1 MADFFINAK
10 VRVDTSDVQKQ
21 LSKKKISVDT
31 KDATNQIT
39 GLGAKIK
46 SLGSDFIDTT
56 KKVAKFGV
64 STAVIGLFTASVT
77 NAVSIVKDFDD
88 ALTEFKKVSDLSGDS
103 LNEYTQQL
111 GELGESVAR
120 TRIEMVEAATEFK
133 RSGYSD
139 EDSAQLAQ
147 IASLYQNVAD
157 SQLSAGD
164 SAAYVISQMKAFDI
178 TADDA
183 ISIIDKTNEVSNN
196 FSVSSTDI
204 SSALTKT
211 STALAA
217 YGNTIDNTI
226 GLVVSGTELMP
237 DMAGKVSRGLRTI
250 GANIVGMASKA
261 KEFDITVNGATKT
274 IQLFNSQ
281 TGEMNS
287 TYDVLKQIAS
297 SWDKMTSAEQS
308 SLALQLAGKNQI
320 DVFTSVLGNFNTAIE
335 ANITALSSQGSAT
348 KENEAYMESLQAK
361 VTQLKSAFTEVVL
374 GEGGLNTFLKNLVD
388 AGTGIVKFI
397 GYGNNLVA
405 ILTTIGG
412 ILVTINAKVI
422 ALKIDSVISEIANL
436 ANSIKQDLAN
446 GLATV
451 VKHFA
456 GYVTGVNTAT
466 TANEGFA
473 ISTQGLI
480 SAIGLVTSAIS
491 IGVMAYN
498 KYKQT
503 QEQNAKE
510 ARDNLKSYGESA
522 DKYKELEKYLSDTN
536 LSEKELN
543 TILKNNTDIFGE
555 YTDAIKGTTKERE
568 KYLKILKEQ
577 NAEEAATTYRESVG
591 EVKEATQRVTKGT
604 SLTGY
609 TMKQTQL
616 QSSLT
621 RGIDILPEYHDVIDA
636 KGIDAQIDAL
646 QKYQD
651 KLQEVSDKVGKSDIR
666 YSAYQQAITQT
677 SAEIKKLTEQQ
688 KQDKETLEDANIA
701 YQIGK
706 ENLGA
711 YAQTNEEAS
720 KALDKL
726 NGTQNKNAKSADKAT
741 ESQKTLLKKFGLTA
755 EQAKE
760 FAESLGLTTD
770 EYLKQRNAKSE
781 ATDST
786 NENTDS
792 TTDNAEAVKDLAT
805 QLKELKDVQDT
816 AKDALKEY
824 NKYGGVSYDT
834 LQDLLSLQPEY
845 LQYLINDNGQFEINK
860 TTLGNL
866 NQALANNY
874 TQTLANSAVQD
885 MYNYAMG
892 NTKEMSNLAQSAV
905 GLFGDAAETAGNKST
920 NATGGV
926 ISFATA
932 LATANEAAGGKGVN
946 LDKLT
951 EGQEKIMKAY
961 EGYHNQMQKSFKV
974 TSAQTKAT
982 KSNSSATSKAT
993 KAKKELTEANK
1004 KLAKSIEKVSK
1015 QLEKEKQKLEDNI
1028 DKWKEQA
1035 EDIEDVFSTV
1045 SDKIQDRIDLL
1056 EEEKDTRT
1064 EQIEAE
1070 KEAQNDLLQSQID
1083 AIDAEIEKQEEA
1095 NDAVNDAIELQE
1107 KLEALQKAKA
1117 TKVKTFKDGEWTYG
1131 VDESAVDE
1139 AQQSLDEYNR
1149 EKAQE
1154 NAVSALESQRD
1165 ILQAQQDSLDKEY
1178 EIKLANDEV
1187 IKSLDNQISILE
1199 KQKEQ
1204 VDALADKY
1212 KNIQNNQ
1219 LLIKYLGTTDIFGT
1233 EGLKNN
1239 VIPTLENVSNKYVSL
1254 QEDIE
1259 KTTKKVEK
1267 LEKAIKKLDELENST
1282 KSSTKK
1288 VSKKT
1293 VSKKVKKIT
1302 ASTKHADGVA
1312 RVGNDEIALVGD
1324 NPNTELVVGSRIN
1337 EGVTTMLPKGSGVV
1351 NAKSLNTLAGI
1362 LNNVSAFSSSN
1373 FGAGNGTINNSSQ
1386 ENSTNINISNLNV
1399 QTDNGEEFVNYLQD
1413 FALKMKQKSY

>member
-1 MADFFINAK
+1 
-10 VRVDTSDVQKQ
+10 
-21 LSKKKISVDT
+21 
-31 KDATNQIT
+31 
-39 GLGAKIK
+39 
-46 SLGSDFIDTT
+46 
-56 KKVAKFGV
+56 
-64 STAVIGLFTASVT
+64 
-77 NAVSIVKDFDD
+77 
-88 ALTEFKKVSDLSGDS
+88 
-103 LNEYTQQL
+103 
-111 GELGESVAR
+111 
-120 TRIEMVEAATEFK
+120 
-133 RSGYSD
+133 
-139 EDSAQLAQ
+139 
-147 IASLYQNVAD
+147 
-157 SQLSAGD
+157 
-164 SAAYVISQMKAFDI
+164 
-178 TADDA
+178 
-183 ISIIDKTNEVSNN
+183 
-196 FSVSSTDI
+196 
-204 SSALTKT
+204 
-211 STALAA
+211 
-217 YGNTIDNTI
+217 
-226 GLVVSGTELMP
+226 
-237 DMAGKVSRGLRTI
+237 
-250 GANIVGMASKA
+250 
-261 KEFDITVNGATKT
+261 
-274 IQLFNSQ
+274 
-281 TGEMNS
+281 
-287 TYDVLKQIAS
+287 
-297 SWDKMTSAEQS
+297 
-308 SLALQLAGKNQI
+308 
-320 DVFTSVLGNFNTAIE
+320 
-335 ANITALSSQGSAT
+335 
-348 KENEAYMESLQAK
+348 MESLQAK

-412 ILVTINAKVI
+412 ILVAINAKVI
-422 ALKIDSVISEIANL
+422 ALKIDSIISGIANL
-436 ANSIKQDLAN
+436 ATSIKQ
-446 GLATV
+446 GLTDSFVTV
-451 VKHFA
+451 VKHIVRFS
-456 GYVTGVNTAT
+456 TGVNTAT
-466 TANEGFA
+466 TANEAFT
-473 ISTQGLI
+473 ISTQGLV

-510 ARDNLKSYGESA
+510 ARDNLKSYSESTN
-522 DKYKELEKYLSDTN
+522 KYKELEKYLSDTN

-555 YTDAIKGTTKERE
+555 HTDAIKGTTKERE

-577 NAEEAATTYRESVG
+577 NADEAASTYRESVG
-591 EVKEATQRVTKGT
+591 EVKEATKRATEGT
-604 SLTGY
+604 SLTGF
-609 TMKQTQL
+609 TAKQT
-616 QSSLT
+616 SLMKGRT
-621 RGIDILPEYHDVIDA
+621 GIDTLPEYYDVTKA
-636 KGIDAQIDAL
+636 KGINAQIEALEKYQDAL
-646 QKYQD
+646 QKA
-651 KLQEVSDKVGKSDIR
+651 SDEIGEGDLR
-666 YSAYQQAITQT
+666 YSAYQTAIAQT
-677 SAEIKKLTEQQ
+677 SAEIKKLSDQQ
-688 KQDKETLEDANIA
+688 EQDKETLENANIA

-711 YAQTNEEAS
+711 YAQTNEEAN

-770 EYLKQRNAKSE
+770 EYLKQRNAQSE
-781 ATDST
+781 STDST
-786 NENTDS
+786 DENADS
-792 TTDNAEAVKDLAT
+792 TANNAEAVKDLAT

-892 NTKEMSNLAQSAV
+892 NTNDMSNLAQSAV
-905 GLFGDAAETAGNKST
+905 GLFGDTAETTGNKAT

-926 ISFATA
+926 LSFATA

-961 EGYHNQMQKSFKV
+961 QGYHNQMQKSFKV
-974 TSAQTKAT
+974 TAAQTKAT

-993 KAKKELTEANK
+993 KAKKALTEANK

-1035 EDIEDVFSTV
+1035 EDIEDVFSVV

-1056 EEEKDTRT
+1056 EEEKDART

-1139 AQQSLDEYNR
+1139 AQQALDEYNR

-1178 EIKLANDEV
+1178 EIKLANDG
-1187 IKSLDNQISILE
+1187 ILNSLNNQISILE

-1204 VDALADKY
+1204 VDTLANKY
-1212 KNIQNNQ
+1212 KDIQNNQ
-1219 LLIKYLGTTDIFGT
+1219 LLIQYLGTTDIFGT

-1239 VIPTLENVSNKYVSL
+1239 VIPTLSNVENKYISI
-1254 QEDIE
+1254 QKKIE
-1259 KTTKKVEK
+1259 SATKQVEK
-1267 LEKAIKKLDELENST
+1267 LEAAIKKLDELENKT
-1282 KSSTKK
+1282 KSSSKK
-1288 VSKKT
+1288 VSKTSVNKKVEKIVAST
-1293 VSKKVKKIT
+1293 KSKSTSKKKKKK
-1302 ASTKHADGVA
+1302 KHADGVA
-1312 RVGNDEIALVGD
+1312 RVENDEIALVGD
-1324 NPNTELVVGSRIN
+1324 SPDTELVVGSKIN
-1337 EGVTTMLPKGSGVV
+1337 EGITTMLPKGSGVV

-1362 LNNVSAFSSSN
+1362 LNNVGAFSSSN

>member
-1 MADFFINAK
+1 MSNTEQVA
-10 VRVDTSDVQKQ
+10 
-21 LSKKKISVDT
+21 
-31 KDATNQIT
+31 
-39 GLGAKIK
+39 LG
-46 SLGSDFIDTT
+46 
-56 KKVAKFGV
+56 
-64 STAVIGLFTASVT
+64 
-77 NAVSIVKDFDD
+77 N
-88 ALTEFKKVSDLSGDS
+88 
-103 LNEYTQQL
+103 
-111 GELGESVAR
+111 
-120 TRIEMVEAATEFK
+120 
-133 RSGYSD
+133 
-139 EDSAQLAQ
+139 
-147 IASLYQNVAD
+147 
-157 SQLSAGD
+157 
-164 SAAYVISQMKAFDI
+164 
-178 TADDA
+178 
-183 ISIIDKTNEVSNN
+183 
-196 FSVSSTDI
+196 
-204 SSALTKT
+204 
-211 STALAA
+211 ALASNHQ
-217 YGNTIDNTI
+217 Y
-226 GLVVSGTELMP
+226 
-237 DMAGKVSRGLRTI
+237 KVFAAVMS
-250 GANIVGMASKA
+250 
-261 KEFDITVNGATKT
+261 
-274 IQLFNSQ
+274 
-281 TGEMNS
+281 
-287 TYDVLKQIAS
+287 
-297 SWDKMTSAEQS
+297 
-308 SLALQLAGKNQI
+308 
-320 DVFTSVLGNFNTAIE
+320 NFNTAIE

-422 ALKIDSVISEIANL
+422 ALKIDSVISGIANL

-510 ARDNLKSYGESA
+510 ARDNLKSYSESA

-568 KYLKILKEQ
+568 KYLEILKEQ

-591 EVKEATQRVTKGT
+591 EVKEATQRATKGA

-711 YAQTNEEAS
+711 YAQTNEEAN
-720 KALDKL
+720 KALNKL

-755 EQAKE
+755 KQAKE

-770 EYLKQRNAKSE
+770 EYLKQRNAQSE
-781 ATDST
+781 STDST
-786 NENTDS
+786 DENTDS

-805 QLKELKDVQDT
+805 QLKELKDIQDT

-866 NQALANNY
+866 NQALANTY

-892 NTKEMSNLAQSAV
+892 NNEKLSNLAKSATED
-905 GLFGDAAETAGNKST
+905 FGNAAETTGNKAT

-932 LATANEAAGGKGVN
+932 VATANEAAGGKGVN

-961 EGYHNQMQKSFKV
+961 EGYHKQMQKSFKV

-993 KAKKELTEANK
+993 KAKQALTEANK

-1028 DKWKEQA
+1028 DKWKEQS
-1035 EDIEDVFSTV
+1035 EDIEDVFSAV

-1056 EEEKDTRT
+1056 EEEKDART

-1070 KEAQNDLLQSQID
+1070 KKAQNDLLQSQID

-1139 AQQSLDEYNR
+1139 AQQALDEYNR

-1239 VIPTLENVSNKYVSL
+1239 VIPTLESVSNKYVSL
-1254 QEDIE
+1254 QKDIE

-1267 LEKAIKKLDELENST
+1267 LEKAIKKLDELESST

-1293 VSKKVKKIT
+1293 VGKKVKKIT

-1324 NPNTELVVGSRIN
+1324 SPNTELVVGSRIN

>member
-1 MADFFINAK
+1 
-10 VRVDTSDVQKQ
+10 
-21 LSKKKISVDT
+21 
-31 KDATNQIT
+31 
-39 GLGAKIK
+39 
-46 SLGSDFIDTT
+46 
-56 KKVAKFGV
+56 
-64 STAVIGLFTASVT
+64 
-77 NAVSIVKDFDD
+77 
-88 ALTEFKKVSDLSGDS
+88 
-103 LNEYTQQL
+103 
-111 GELGESVAR
+111 
-120 TRIEMVEAATEFK
+120 MVEAATEFK

-139 EDSAQLAQ
+139 EDSAQLAK

-157 SQLSAGD
+157 EQLSAGD

-211 STALAA
+211 SSALSA

-226 GLVVSGTELMP
+226 GLVS
-237 DMAGKVSRGLRTI
+237 AGSEIMTNQASKVGRGLRTI

-287 TYDVLKQIAS
+287 TYDVLKQVAS
-297 SWDKMTSAEQS
+297 SWDEMSSAEQS

-320 DVFTSVLGNFNTAIE
+320 DVFTSVLGNFNTAVE

-361 VTQLKSAFTEVVL
+361 ITNLKSAFTEVVL

-388 AGTGIVKFI
+388 AGTSIVKFI

-422 ALKIDSVISEIANL
+422 ALKIDSIISGIANL
-436 ANSIKQDLAN
+436 GTTLKQ
-446 GLATV
+446 GLENALGAIIV
-451 VKHFA
+451 SL
-456 GYVTGVNTAT
+456 GQYETGVNTAA
-466 TANEGFA
+466 TANEVFA
-473 ISTQGLI
+473 ISTQGLV

-503 QEQNAKE
+503 QEQNAQE
-510 ARDNLKSYGESA
+510 ARDNLKSYSETA

-543 TILKNNTDIFGE
+543 TILQNNTDIFGE
-555 YTDAIKGTTKERE
+555 YTEAIKGTTEERE

-577 NAEEAATTYRESVG
+577 NAEEAASTYRESVG
-591 EVKEATQRVTKGT
+591 EVKEATQRAAEGVSLKG
-604 SLTGY
+604 Y
-609 TMKQTQL
+609 ERKQIALSKDFT
-616 QSSLT
+616 
-621 RGIDILPEYHDVIDA
+621 GIDVLPEYYDIAKA
-636 KGIDAQIDAL
+636 KGLNAQIEAL
-646 QKYQD
+646 EKYQD
-651 KLQEVSDKVGKSDIR
+651 KLQEVADKIGESDPK
-666 YSAYQQAITQT
+666 YHAYQTAINQT
-677 SAEIKKLTEQQ
+677 SEKLKELTKQQ
-688 KQDKETLEDANIA
+688 EQDKETLENANAI
-701 YQIGK
+701 YEIGK

-711 YAQTNEEAS
+711 YAQTNEDAN
-720 KALDKL
+720 KALNKL
-726 NGTQNKNAKSADKAT
+726 NGTQNKNAKSADKAK
-741 ESQKTLLKKFGLTA
+741 ESQETLLKKFGLTA
-755 EQAKE
+755 EQAKAY
-760 FAESLGLTTD
+760 AESLGLTVD
-770 EYLKQRNAKSE
+770 KYLELRNTQSE
-781 ATDST
+781 STDST
-786 NENTDS
+786 DENTDS
-792 TTDNAEAVKDLAT
+792 TTNNAEAVKDLAT
-805 QLKELKDVQDT
+805 QLKELKDVQET

-834 LQDLLSLQPEY
+834 LQDLLSLEPEY
-845 LQYLINDNGQFEINK
+845 LQYLVDDEGQFKINK
-860 TTLGNL
+860 ETLGNL

-874 TQTLANSAVQD
+874 SQTLANSAVQD
-885 MYNYAMG
+885 IYNYAMG
-892 NTKEMSNLAQSAV
+892 NTEEMSNLAKSAV
-905 GLFGDAAETAGNKST
+905 GLFGNAAETAGNQSA

-926 ISFATA
+926 MSFATA
-932 LATANEAAGGKGVN
+932 LATANEAAGSKSVD

-951 EGQEKIMKAY
+951 EGQKKIVERYKGLND
-961 EGYHNQMQKSFKV
+961 EVQKSVKV
-974 TSAQTKAT
+974 TEKQAVAT
-982 KSNSSATSKAT
+982 NSNSSSTSKAT
-993 KAKKELTEANK
+993 KAKKALTEANK

-1035 EDIEDVFSTV
+1035 EDIEDVFSIV

-1056 EEEKDTRT
+1056 EDEKDART

-1131 VDESAVDE
+1131 IDESAVDE
-1139 AQQSLDEYNR
+1139 AQQALDEYNR
-1149 EKAQE
+1149 QKAQE

-1187 IKSLDNQISILE
+1187 IKSLESQISILE

-1212 KNIQNNQ
+1212 KDIQNNQ

-1239 VIPTLENVSNKYVSL
+1239 VIPTLESVSNKYVSL
-1254 QEDIE
+1254 QKDIE
-1259 KTTKKVEK
+1259 KATKKVEK
-1267 LEKAIKKLDELENST
+1267 LEKAIKKLDELESST

-1293 VSKKVKKIT
+1293 VSTKVKKIT

-1312 RVGNDEIALVGD
+1312 RVQDNEIALVGD
-1324 NPNTELVVGSRIN
+1324 SPDTELVVGSRIN
-1337 EGVTTMLPKGSGVV
+1337 EGITTMLPKGSGVV

-1362 LNNVSAFSSSN
+1362 LNNVGAFGYSN

>member
-1 MADFFINAK
+1 M
-10 VRVDTSDVQKQ
+10 
-21 LSKKKISVDT
+21 
-31 KDATNQIT
+31 
-39 GLGAKIK
+39 
-46 SLGSDFIDTT
+46 
-56 KKVAKFGV
+56 
-64 STAVIGLFTASVT
+64 
-77 NAVSIVKDFDD
+77 
-88 ALTEFKKVSDLSGDS
+88 
-103 LNEYTQQL
+103 
-111 GELGESVAR
+111 
-120 TRIEMVEAATEFK
+120 
-133 RSGYSD
+133 
-139 EDSAQLAQ
+139 
-147 IASLYQNVAD
+147 LYQNIAD
-157 SQLSAGD
+157 EQLSA
-164 SAAYVISQMKAFDI
+164 SEASTVLISQMKAFDI
-178 TADDA
+178 QAENSEHIIDA
-183 ISIIDKTNEVSNN
+183 INETSNQ
-196 FSVSSTDI
+196 FAVSSGDIGKGLTAAGAALSTYGNSFEQTIALVTAGTEIFQGKSQQVARGLNTI
-204 SSALTKT
+204 SSRIAKNEK
-211 STALAA
+211 ALAE
-217 YGNTIDNTI
+217 YGVAVKDENGN
-226 GLVVSGTELMP
+226 
-237 DMAGKVSRGLRTI
+237 LR
-250 GANIVGMASKA
+250 
-261 KEFDITVNGATKT
+261 
-274 IQLFNSQ
+274 
-281 TGEMNS
+281 S
-287 TYDVLKQIAS
+287 TYDILADLAPKWETMS
-297 SWDKMTSAEQS
+297 NTEQV
-308 SLALQLAGKNQI
+308 ALGNTLSGVNMYKIFAA
-320 DVFTSVLGNFNTAIE
+320 VMSNFNTAIE

-397 GYGNNLVA
+397 GYGNNLVS

-412 ILVTINAKVI
+412 VLVAINAKVI
-422 ALKIDSVISEIANL
+422 ALKIDSIITWVSTL
-436 ANSIKQDLAN
+436 TTSIKQGLGNALEVIKNPLSYILERLAEPLIAKT
-446 GLATV
+446 GE
-451 VKHFA
+451 
-456 GYVTGVNTAT
+456 YVTGVEVAT
-466 TANEGFA
+466 TAHKSFA
-473 ISTQGLI
+473 ISTQGVI

-510 ARDNLKSYGESA
+510 ARDNLKSYSESA
-522 DKYKELEKYLSDTN
+522 NKYKELEKYLSDPN

-555 YTDAIKGTTKERE
+555 YTEAIKGTTEERE

-577 NAEEAATTYRESVG
+577 NAEEAASTYRESVG
-591 EVKEATQRVTKGT
+591 EVKSATQRAIEGT
-604 SLTGY
+604 SLTGF
-609 TMKQTQL
+609 TAKQT
-616 QSSLT
+616 SLMKGRT
-621 RGIDILPEYHDVIDA
+621 GIDTLPEYYDVTKA
-636 KGIDAQIDAL
+636 KGINAQIEALEKYQDAL
-646 QKYQD
+646 QKA
-651 KLQEVSDKVGKSDIR
+651 SDEIGEGDLR
-666 YSAYQQAITQT
+666 YSTYQQAIAQT
-677 SAEIKKLTEQQ
+677 SAEIKKLSDQQ
-688 KQDKETLEDANIA
+688 EQDKETLEDANIA

-711 YAQTNEEAS
+711 YAQTNEKAN

-755 EQAKE
+755 KQAKE

-770 EYLKQRNAKSE
+770 EYLKQRNAQSE
-781 ATDST
+781 STDST
-786 NENTDS
+786 DENADS
-792 TTDNAEAVKDLAT
+792 TTNNAEAVKDLAT

-816 AKDALKEY
+816 AKEALKEY

-892 NTKEMSNLAQSAV
+892 NTNDMSNLAQSAV
-905 GLFGDAAETAGNKST
+905 GLFGDTAETTGNKAT

-926 ISFATA
+926 LSFATA

-961 EGYHNQMQKSFKV
+961 QGYHNQMQKSFKV
-974 TSAQTKAT
+974 TAAQTKAT

-993 KAKKELTEANK
+993 KAKKALTEANK

-1035 EDIEDVFSTV
+1035 EDIEDVFSVV

-1056 EEEKDTRT
+1056 EEEKDART

-1139 AQQSLDEYNR
+1139 AQQALDEYNR

-1178 EIKLANDEV
+1178 EIKLANDG
-1187 IKSLDNQISILE
+1187 ILNSLNSQISILE

-1204 VDALADKY
+1204 VDTLANKY
-1212 KNIQNNQ
+1212 KDIQNNQ
-1219 LLIKYLGTTDIFGT
+1219 LLMQYLGTTDIFGT

-1239 VIPTLENVSNKYVSL
+1239 VIPTLSNVENKYISI
-1254 QEDIE
+1254 QKKIE
-1259 KTTKKVEK
+1259 SATKQVEK
-1267 LEKAIKKLDELENST
+1267 LEAATKKLDELENKT
-1282 KSSTKK
+1282 KSSSKK
-1288 VSKKT
+1288 VSKTSVNKKVEKIVAST
-1293 VSKKVKKIT
+1293 KPKSTSKKKKKK
-1302 ASTKHADGVA
+1302 KHADGVA
-1312 RVGNDEIALVGD
+1312 RVENDEIALVGD
-1324 NPNTELVVGSRIN
+1324 SPDTELVVGSKIN
-1337 EGVTTMLPKGSGVV
+1337 EGITTMLPKGSGVV

-1362 LNNVSAFSSSN
+1362 LNNVGAFSSSN

>member
-1 MADFFINAK
+1 
-10 VRVDTSDVQKQ
+10 
-21 LSKKKISVDT
+21 
-31 KDATNQIT
+31 
-39 GLGAKIK
+39 
-46 SLGSDFIDTT
+46 
-56 KKVAKFGV
+56 
-64 STAVIGLFTASVT
+64 
-77 NAVSIVKDFDD
+77 
-88 ALTEFKKVSDLSGDS
+88 
-103 LNEYTQQL
+103 
-111 GELGESVAR
+111 
-120 TRIEMVEAATEFK
+120 
-133 RSGYSD
+133 
-139 EDSAQLAQ
+139 
-147 IASLYQNVAD
+147 
-157 SQLSAGD
+157 
-164 SAAYVISQMKAFDI
+164 
-178 TADDA
+178 
-183 ISIIDKTNEVSNN
+183 
-196 FSVSSTDI
+196 
-204 SSALTKT
+204 
-211 STALAA
+211 
-217 YGNTIDNTI
+217 
-226 GLVVSGTELMP
+226 
-237 DMAGKVSRGLRTI
+237 
-250 GANIVGMASKA
+250 
-261 KEFDITVNGATKT
+261 
-274 IQLFNSQ
+274 
-281 TGEMNS
+281 
-287 TYDVLKQIAS
+287 
-297 SWDKMTSAEQS
+297 
-308 SLALQLAGKNQI
+308 
-320 DVFTSVLGNFNTAIE
+320 
-335 ANITALSSQGSAT
+335 
-348 KENEAYMESLQAK
+348 MESLQAK

-397 GYGNNLVA
+397 GYGNNLVS

-412 ILVTINAKVI
+412 VLVAINAKVI
-422 ALKIDSVISEIANL
+422 ALKIDSVISGIANL
-436 ANSIKQDLAN
+436 ANSIKQGLAN

-466 TANEGFA
+466 TANEAFA
-473 ISTQGLI
+473 ISTQGLV

-503 QEQNAKE
+503 QEQNAQE
-510 ARDNLKSYGESA
+510 ARDNLKSYSESA

-543 TILKNNTDIFGE
+543 TILQNNTDIFGE
-555 YTDAIKGTTKERE
+555 YTEAIKGTTEERE

-577 NAEEAATTYRESVG
+577 NAEEAASTYRKSVG
-591 EVKEATQRVTKGT
+591 EVKSATKRATEGT

-609 TMKQTQL
+609 LTSQRL
-616 QSSLT
+616 QQSQGQIS
-621 RGIDILPEYHDVIDA
+621 IMSEFDDVKSA
-636 KGIDAQIDAL
+636 KGITAQIEAL

-651 KLQEVSDKVGKSDIR
+651 KLQEVSDELRKQGDNR
-666 YSAYQQAITQT
+666 YKNYDSAIVQT
-677 SAEIKKLTEQQ
+677 SEEIKKLTEQQ

-711 YAQTNEEAS
+711 YAQTNEEAN

-726 NGTQNKNAKSADKAT
+726 NGTQNKNVKSADKAT

-770 EYLKQRNAKSE
+770 EYLKQRNAQSE
-781 ATDST
+781 STDST
-786 NENTDS
+786 DENTDS
-792 TTDNAEAVKDLAT
+792 TTNNAEAVKDLAT
-805 QLKELKDVQDT
+805 QLKELKDIQDT

-892 NTKEMSNLAQSAV
+892 NTKEMSNLAKSAV
-905 GLFGDAAETAGNKST
+905 GLFGDTAETTGNKTT

-926 ISFATA
+926 LSFATA
-932 LATANEAAGGKGVN
+932 LATANEAAGGKSVN

-961 EGYHNQMQKSFKV
+961 QGYHNQMQKSFKV
-974 TSAQTKAT
+974 TVAQTKET
-982 KSNSSATSKAT
+982 ESNSSATSKAT
-993 KAKKELTEANK
+993 KAKKALTEANK

-1035 EDIEDVFSTV
+1035 EDIEDVFSVV

-1056 EEEKDTRT
+1056 NEEKDART

-1139 AQQSLDEYNR
+1139 AQQALDEYNR

-1178 EIKLANDEV
+1178 EIKLANDG
-1187 IKSLDNQISILE
+1187 ILNSLNSQISILE

-1204 VDALADKY
+1204 VDTLANKY
-1212 KNIQNNQ
+1212 KDIQNNQ
-1219 LLIKYLGTTDIFGT
+1219 LLIQYLGTTDIFGT

-1239 VIPTLENVSNKYVSL
+1239 VIPTLSNVENKYISI
-1254 QEDIE
+1254 QKKIE
-1259 KTTKKVEK
+1259 SATKQVEK
-1267 LEKAIKKLDELENST
+1267 LEAATKKLDELENKT
-1282 KSSTKK
+1282 KSSSEK
-1288 VSKKT
+1288 VSKTSVNKKVEKIVAST
-1293 VSKKVKKIT
+1293 KPKSTSKKKKKK
-1302 ASTKHADGVA
+1302 KHADGVA
-1312 RVGNDEIALVGD
+1312 RVENDEIALVGD
-1324 NPNTELVVGSRIN
+1324 SPDTELVVGSKIN
-1337 EGVTTMLPKGSGVV
+1337 EGITTMLPKGSGVV

-1362 LNNVSAFSSSN
+1362 LNNVGAFSSSN

>member
-1 MADFFINAK
+1 
-10 VRVDTSDVQKQ
+10 
-21 LSKKKISVDT
+21 
-31 KDATNQIT
+31 
-39 GLGAKIK
+39 
-46 SLGSDFIDTT
+46 
-56 KKVAKFGV
+56 
-64 STAVIGLFTASVT
+64 
-77 NAVSIVKDFDD
+77 
-88 ALTEFKKVSDLSGDS
+88 
-103 LNEYTQQL
+103 
-111 GELGESVAR
+111 
-120 TRIEMVEAATEFK
+120 MVEAATEFK

-250 GANIVGMASKA
+250 GANIVGMASKV

-297 SWDKMTSAEQS
+297 SWNEMTSAEQS

-374 GEGGLNTFLKNLVD
+374 GEGGLNTFLKNLID

-422 ALKIDSVISEIANL
+422 ALKIDSIISGIANL
-436 ANSIKQDLAN
+436 TTSIKQGLAN

-466 TANEGFA
+466 TANEAFA
-473 ISTQGLI
+473 ISTQGLV
-480 SAIGLVTSAIS
+480 SVIGLVTSAIS

-510 ARDNLKSYGESA
+510 ARDNLKSYSESA

-555 YTDAIKGTTKERE
+555 YTEAIKGTTKERE
-568 KYLKILKEQ
+568 KYLEILKEQ
-577 NAEEAATTYRESVG
+577 NAEEAASTYRESVG
-591 EVKEATQRVTKGT
+591 EVKEATQRVAKGV
-604 SLTGY
+604 SLKGY
-609 TMKQTQL
+609 E
-616 QSSLT
+616 T
-621 RGIDILPEYHDVIDA
+621 RQIGLSKDFVGIDVLPEYYDITKE
-636 KGIDAQIDAL
+636 KGLNAQIEALEKYQDAL
-646 QKYQD
+646 QKVAD
-651 KLQEVSDKVGKSDIR
+651 KIGKSDPR
-666 YSAYQQAITQT
+666 YQSYQTAINET
-677 SAEIKKLTEQQ
+677 SKKLKELTEQQ

-711 YAQTNEEAS
+711 YAQTNEEAN

-741 ESQKTLLKKFGLTA
+741 ESQKTLLRKFGLTA

-770 EYLKQRNAKSE
+770 EYLKQRNAQSE

-824 NKYGGVSYDT
+824 NEYGGVSYDT

-845 LQYLINDNGQFEINK
+845 LQYLVNDNGQFEINK

-961 EGYHNQMQKSFKV
+961 EGYNNQMQKSFKV
-974 TSAQTKAT
+974 TSAQTEAT
-982 KSNSSATSKAT
+982 ESNSSATSKAT
-993 KAKKELTEANK
+993 KAKKALTEANK

-1083 AIDAEIEKQEEA
+1083 AIDAEIKKQEEA

-1117 TKVKTFKDGEWTYG
+1117 TKVKTFKDGELTYG
-1131 VDESAVDE
+1131 VDERVVDE
-1139 AQQSLDEYNR
+1139 AQQALDEYNR
-1149 EKAQE
+1149 KKAQE

-1239 VIPTLENVSNKYVSL
+1239 VIPTLESVSNKYVSL
-1254 QEDIE
+1254 QKDIE

-1267 LEKAIKKLDELENST
+1267 LEKAIKKLDELETST

-1337 EGVTTMLPKGSGVV
+1337 EGITTMLPKGSGVV

-1362 LNNVSAFSSSN
+1362 LNNVNAFSSSN

>member
-1 MADFFINAK
+1 MSNTEQVA
-10 VRVDTSDVQKQ
+10 
-21 LSKKKISVDT
+21 
-31 KDATNQIT
+31 
-39 GLGAKIK
+39 LG
-46 SLGSDFIDTT
+46 
-56 KKVAKFGV
+56 
-64 STAVIGLFTASVT
+64 
-77 NAVSIVKDFDD
+77 N
-88 ALTEFKKVSDLSGDS
+88 
-103 LNEYTQQL
+103 
-111 GELGESVAR
+111 
-120 TRIEMVEAATEFK
+120 
-133 RSGYSD
+133 
-139 EDSAQLAQ
+139 
-147 IASLYQNVAD
+147 
-157 SQLSAGD
+157 
-164 SAAYVISQMKAFDI
+164 
-178 TADDA
+178 
-183 ISIIDKTNEVSNN
+183 
-196 FSVSSTDI
+196 
-204 SSALTKT
+204 
-211 STALAA
+211 ALASNHQ
-217 YGNTIDNTI
+217 Y
-226 GLVVSGTELMP
+226 
-237 DMAGKVSRGLRTI
+237 KVFAAVMS
-250 GANIVGMASKA
+250 
-261 KEFDITVNGATKT
+261 
-274 IQLFNSQ
+274 
-281 TGEMNS
+281 
-287 TYDVLKQIAS
+287 
-297 SWDKMTSAEQS
+297 
-308 SLALQLAGKNQI
+308 
-320 DVFTSVLGNFNTAIE
+320 NFNTAIE

-422 ALKIDSVISEIANL
+422 ALKIDSVISGIANL

-510 ARDNLKSYGESA
+510 ARDNLKSYSESA

-555 YTDAIKGTTKERE
+555 YTEAIKGTTEERE
-568 KYLKILKEQ
+568 KYLEILKEQ
-577 NAEEAATTYRESVG
+577 NAEEAASTYRESVG
-591 EVKEATQRVTKGT
+591 EVKSATKRATEGT

-609 TMKQTQL
+609 LTSQRL
-616 QSSLT
+616 QQSQGQIS
-621 RGIDILPEYHDVIDA
+621 IMSEFDDVKSA
-636 KGIDAQIDAL
+636 KGITAQIEAL

-651 KLQEVSDKVGKSDIR
+651 KLQEVSDELRKQGDNR
-666 YSAYQQAITQT
+666 YKNYDSAIAQT
-677 SAEIKKLTEQQ
+677 SEEIKKLTEQQ

-711 YAQTNEEAS
+711 YAQTNEEAN

-755 EQAKE
+755 KQAKE

-770 EYLKQRNAKSE
+770 EYLKQRNAQSE
-781 ATDST
+781 STDST
-786 NENTDS
+786 DENADS
-792 TTDNAEAVKDLAT
+792 TTNNAEAVKDLAT
-805 QLKELKDVQDT
+805 QLKELKDIQDT

-824 NKYGGVSYDT
+824 NEYGGVSYDT

-845 LQYLINDNGQFEINK
+845 LQYLVNDNGQFEINK

-874 TQTLANSAVQD
+874 SQTLANSAVQD
-885 MYNYAMG
+885 IYNYAMG
-892 NTKEMSNLAQSAV
+892 NTEEMSNLAKSAV
-905 GLFGDAAETAGNKST
+905 GLFGDATETAGNKST
-920 NATGGV
+920 NATDGV

-932 LATANEAAGGKGVN
+932 VATANEAAGGKGVN

-951 EGQEKIMKAY
+951 EGQEKILERYKGLND
-961 EGYHNQMQKSFKV
+961 EVQKSVKV
-974 TSAQTKAT
+974 T

-993 KAKKELTEANK
+993 KAKKALTEANK

-1035 EDIEDVFSTV
+1035 EDIEDVFSAV

-1139 AQQSLDEYNR
+1139 AQQALDEYNR

-1239 VIPTLENVSNKYVSL
+1239 VIPILENVSNKYVSL
-1254 QEDIE
+1254 QKDIE

-1267 LEKAIKKLDELENST
+1267 LEKAIKKLDELESST

-1324 NPNTELVVGSRIN
+1324 SPNTELVVGSRIN
-1337 EGVTTMLPKGSGVV
+1337 EGITTMLPKGSGVV

-1373 FGAGNGTINNSSQ
+1373 FGAGSGTINNSSQ

>member
-1 MADFFINAK
+1 M
-10 VRVDTSDVQKQ
+10 
-21 LSKKKISVDT
+21 
-31 KDATNQIT
+31 
-39 GLGAKIK
+39 
-46 SLGSDFIDTT
+46 
-56 KKVAKFGV
+56 
-64 STAVIGLFTASVT
+64 
-77 NAVSIVKDFDD
+77 
-88 ALTEFKKVSDLSGDS
+88 
-103 LNEYTQQL
+103 
-111 GELGESVAR
+111 
-120 TRIEMVEAATEFK
+120 
-133 RSGYSD
+133 
-139 EDSAQLAQ
+139 
-147 IASLYQNVAD
+147 LYQNIAD
-157 SQLSAGD
+157 EQLSA
-164 SAAYVISQMKAFDI
+164 SEASTVLISQMKAFDI
-178 TADDA
+178 QAENSEHIIDA
-183 ISIIDKTNEVSNN
+183 INETSNQ
-196 FSVSSTDI
+196 FAVSSGDIGKGLTAAGAALSTYGNSFEQTIALVTAGTEIFQGKSQQVARGLNTI
-204 SSALTKT
+204 SSRIAKNEK
-211 STALAA
+211 ALAE
-217 YGNTIDNTI
+217 YGVAVKDENGN
-226 GLVVSGTELMP
+226 
-237 DMAGKVSRGLRTI
+237 LR
-250 GANIVGMASKA
+250 
-261 KEFDITVNGATKT
+261 
-274 IQLFNSQ
+274 
-281 TGEMNS
+281 S
-287 TYDVLKQIAS
+287 TYDILADLAPKWETMS
-297 SWDKMTSAEQS
+297 NTEQV
-308 SLALQLAGKNQI
+308 ALGNTLSGVNMYKIFAA
-320 DVFTSVLGNFNTAIE
+320 VMSNFNTAIE

-374 GEGGLNTFLKNLVD
+374 GEGGLNTFLKNFVD

-397 GYGNNLVA
+397 GYGNNLVST
-405 ILTTIGG
+405 LTTIGG
-412 ILVTINAKVI
+412 VLVAINAKVI
-422 ALKIDSVISEIANL
+422 ALKIDSIITWVSTL
-436 ANSIKQDLAN
+436 TTSIKQGLGNALEVIKNPLSYILERLAEPLIAKT
-446 GLATV
+446 GE
-451 VKHFA
+451 
-456 GYVTGVNTAT
+456 YVTGVEVAT
-466 TANEGFA
+466 TAHKSFA
-473 ISTQGLI
+473 ISTQGVI

-510 ARDNLKSYGESA
+510 ARDNLKSYSESTN
-522 DKYKELEKYLSDTN
+522 KYKELEKYLSDTN

-555 YTDAIKGTTKERE
+555 YTDAIKGTTEERE
-568 KYLKILKEQ
+568 KYLEILKEQ
-577 NAEEAATTYRESVG
+577 NAEEAASTYRESVG
-591 EVKEATQRVTKGT
+591 EVKEATKRATEGT
-604 SLTGY
+604 SLTGF
-609 TMKQTQL
+609 TAKQT
-616 QSSLT
+616 SLMT
-621 RGIDILPEYHDVIDA
+621 GRTGIDTLPEYYDVTKA
-636 KGIDAQIDAL
+636 KGINAQIDAL

-651 KLQEVSDKVGKSDIR
+651 KLQEVSDKIGKGDLR
-666 YSAYQQAITQT
+666 YSAYQQAIAQT
-677 SAEIKKLTEQQ
+677 SAEIKKLSDQQ
-688 KQDKETLEDANIA
+688 EQDKETLEDANIA

-711 YAQTNEEAS
+711 YAQTNEEAN

-770 EYLKQRNAKSE
+770 EYLKQRNAQSE
-781 ATDST
+781 STDST
-786 NENTDS
+786 DENTDS
-792 TTDNAEAVKDLAT
+792 TTNNAEAVKDLAT

-845 LQYLINDNGQFEINK
+845 LQYLINDSGQFEINK

-892 NTKEMSNLAQSAV
+892 NNEKLSNLAKSATED
-905 GLFGDAAETAGNKST
+905 FGNAAETTGNKAT

-961 EGYHNQMQKSFKV
+961 EGYHKQMQKSFKV

-993 KAKKELTEANK
+993 KAKKALTEANK

-1131 VDESAVDE
+1131 VDERAVDE
-1139 AQQSLDEYNR
+1139 AQQALDEYNR

-1178 EIKLANDEV
+1178 EIKLANDG
-1187 IKSLDNQISILE
+1187 ILNSLNSQISILE

-1204 VDALADKY
+1204 VDTLANKY
-1212 KNIQNNQ
+1212 KDIQNNQ
-1219 LLIKYLGTTDIFGT
+1219 LLIQYLGTTDIFGT

-1239 VIPTLENVSNKYVSL
+1239 VIPTLSNVENKYISI
-1254 QEDIE
+1254 QKKIE
-1259 KTTKKVEK
+1259 SATKQVEK
-1267 LEKAIKKLDELENST
+1267 LEAAIKKLDELENKT
-1282 KSSTKK
+1282 KSSSKK
-1288 VSKKT
+1288 VSKTSVNKKVEKIVAST
-1293 VSKKVKKIT
+1293 KSKSTSKKKKKK
-1302 ASTKHADGVA
+1302 KHADGVA
-1312 RVGNDEIALVGD
+1312 RVENDEIALVGD
-1324 NPNTELVVGSRIN
+1324 SPDTELVVGSKIN
-1337 EGVTTMLPKGSGVV
+1337 EGITTMLPKGSGVV

-1362 LNNVSAFSSSN
+1362 LNNVGAFSSSN

>member
-1 MADFFINAK
+1 MSNTEQVA
-10 VRVDTSDVQKQ
+10 
-21 LSKKKISVDT
+21 
-31 KDATNQIT
+31 
-39 GLGAKIK
+39 LG
-46 SLGSDFIDTT
+46 
-56 KKVAKFGV
+56 
-64 STAVIGLFTASVT
+64 
-77 NAVSIVKDFDD
+77 N
-88 ALTEFKKVSDLSGDS
+88 
-103 LNEYTQQL
+103 
-111 GELGESVAR
+111 
-120 TRIEMVEAATEFK
+120 
-133 RSGYSD
+133 
-139 EDSAQLAQ
+139 
-147 IASLYQNVAD
+147 
-157 SQLSAGD
+157 
-164 SAAYVISQMKAFDI
+164 
-178 TADDA
+178 
-183 ISIIDKTNEVSNN
+183 
-196 FSVSSTDI
+196 
-204 SSALTKT
+204 
-211 STALAA
+211 ALASNHQ
-217 YGNTIDNTI
+217 Y
-226 GLVVSGTELMP
+226 
-237 DMAGKVSRGLRTI
+237 KVFAAVMS
-250 GANIVGMASKA
+250 
-261 KEFDITVNGATKT
+261 
-274 IQLFNSQ
+274 
-281 TGEMNS
+281 
-287 TYDVLKQIAS
+287 
-297 SWDKMTSAEQS
+297 
-308 SLALQLAGKNQI
+308 
-320 DVFTSVLGNFNTAIE
+320 NFNTAIE

-422 ALKIDSVISEIANL
+422 ALKIDSVISGIANL

-510 ARDNLKSYGESA
+510 ARDNLKSYSESA

-555 YTDAIKGTTKERE
+555 YTEAIKGTTEERE
-568 KYLKILKEQ
+568 KYLEILKEQ
-577 NAEEAATTYRESVG
+577 NAEEAASTYRESVG
-591 EVKEATQRVTKGT
+591 EVKSATKRATEGT

-609 TMKQTQL
+609 LTSQRL
-616 QSSLT
+616 QRSQGQIS
-621 RGIDILPEYHDVIDA
+621 RMSEFDDVKSA
-636 KGIDAQIDAL
+636 KGITAQIEAL

-651 KLQEVSDKVGKSDIR
+651 KLQEVSDELRKQGDNR
-666 YSAYQQAITQT
+666 YKNYDSAIAQT
-677 SAEIKKLTEQQ
+677 SEEIKKLTEQQ

-711 YAQTNEEAS
+711 YAQTNEEAN

-755 EQAKE
+755 KQAKE

-770 EYLKQRNAKSE
+770 EYLKQRNAQSE
-781 ATDST
+781 STDST
-786 NENTDS
+786 DENADS
-792 TTDNAEAVKDLAT
+792 TTNNAEAVKDLAT
-805 QLKELKDVQDT
+805 QLKELKDIQDT

-824 NKYGGVSYDT
+824 NEYGGVSYDT

-845 LQYLINDNGQFEINK
+845 LQYLVNDNGQFEINK

-874 TQTLANSAVQD
+874 SQTLANSAVQD
-885 MYNYAMG
+885 IYNYAMG
-892 NTKEMSNLAQSAV
+892 NTEEMSNLAKSAV
-905 GLFGDAAETAGNKST
+905 GLFGDATETAGNKST
-920 NATGGV
+920 NATDGV

-932 LATANEAAGGKGVN
+932 VATANEAAGGKGVN

-951 EGQEKIMKAY
+951 EGQEKILERYKGVND
-961 EGYHNQMQKSFKV
+961 EVQKSVKV
-974 TSAQTKAT
+974 T

-993 KAKKELTEANK
+993 KAKKALTEANK

-1035 EDIEDVFSTV
+1035 EDIEDVFSAV

-1139 AQQSLDEYNR
+1139 AQQALDEYNR

-1239 VIPTLENVSNKYVSL
+1239 VIPILENVSNKYVSL
-1254 QEDIE
+1254 QKDIE

-1267 LEKAIKKLDELENST
+1267 LEKAIKKLDELESST

-1324 NPNTELVVGSRIN
+1324 SPNTELVVGSRIN
-1337 EGVTTMLPKGSGVV
+1337 EGITTMLPKGSGVV

-1373 FGAGNGTINNSSQ
+1373 FGAGSGTINNSSQ

>member
-1 MADFFINAK
+1 MSNTEQVA
-10 VRVDTSDVQKQ
+10 
-21 LSKKKISVDT
+21 
-31 KDATNQIT
+31 
-39 GLGAKIK
+39 LG
-46 SLGSDFIDTT
+46 
-56 KKVAKFGV
+56 
-64 STAVIGLFTASVT
+64 
-77 NAVSIVKDFDD
+77 N
-88 ALTEFKKVSDLSGDS
+88 
-103 LNEYTQQL
+103 
-111 GELGESVAR
+111 
-120 TRIEMVEAATEFK
+120 
-133 RSGYSD
+133 
-139 EDSAQLAQ
+139 
-147 IASLYQNVAD
+147 
-157 SQLSAGD
+157 
-164 SAAYVISQMKAFDI
+164 
-178 TADDA
+178 
-183 ISIIDKTNEVSNN
+183 
-196 FSVSSTDI
+196 
-204 SSALTKT
+204 
-211 STALAA
+211 ALASNHQ
-217 YGNTIDNTI
+217 Y
-226 GLVVSGTELMP
+226 
-237 DMAGKVSRGLRTI
+237 KVFAAVMS
-250 GANIVGMASKA
+250 
-261 KEFDITVNGATKT
+261 
-274 IQLFNSQ
+274 
-281 TGEMNS
+281 
-287 TYDVLKQIAS
+287 
-297 SWDKMTSAEQS
+297 
-308 SLALQLAGKNQI
+308 
-320 DVFTSVLGNFNTAIE
+320 NFNTAIE

-422 ALKIDSVISEIANL
+422 ALKIDSVISGIANL

-510 ARDNLKSYGESA
+510 ARDNLKSYSESA

-555 YTDAIKGTTKERE
+555 YTEAIKGTTEERE
-568 KYLKILKEQ
+568 KYLEILKEQ
-577 NAEEAATTYRESVG
+577 NAEEAASTYRESVG
-591 EVKEATQRVTKGT
+591 EVKSATKRATEGT

-609 TMKQTQL
+609 LTSQRL
-616 QSSLT
+616 QRSQGQIS
-621 RGIDILPEYHDVIDA
+621 IMSEFDDVKSA
-636 KGIDAQIDAL
+636 KGITAQIEAL

-651 KLQEVSDKVGKSDIR
+651 KLQEVSDELRKQGYNR
-666 YSAYQQAITQT
+666 YKNYDSAIAQT
-677 SAEIKKLTEQQ
+677 SEEIKKLTEQQ

-711 YAQTNEEAS
+711 YAQTNEEAN

-755 EQAKE
+755 KQAKE

-770 EYLKQRNAKSE
+770 EYLKQRNAQSE
-781 ATDST
+781 STDST
-786 NENTDS
+786 DENADS
-792 TTDNAEAVKDLAT
+792 TTNNAEAVKDLAT
-805 QLKELKDVQDT
+805 QLKELKDIQDT

-824 NKYGGVSYDT
+824 NEYGGVSYDT

-845 LQYLINDNGQFEINK
+845 LQYLVNDNGQFEINK

-874 TQTLANSAVQD
+874 SQTLANSAVQD
-885 MYNYAMG
+885 IYNYAMG
-892 NTKEMSNLAQSAV
+892 NTEEMSNLAKSAV
-905 GLFGDAAETAGNKST
+905 GLFGDATETAGNKST
-920 NATGGV
+920 NATDGV

-932 LATANEAAGGKGVN
+932 VATANEAAGGKGVN

-951 EGQEKIMKAY
+951 EGQEKILERYKGLND
-961 EGYHNQMQKSFKV
+961 EVQKSVKV
-974 TSAQTKAT
+974 T

-993 KAKKELTEANK
+993 KAKKALTEANK

-1035 EDIEDVFSTV
+1035 EDIEDVFSAV

-1139 AQQSLDEYNR
+1139 AQQALDEYNR

-1239 VIPTLENVSNKYVSL
+1239 VIPILENVSNKYVSL
-1254 QEDIE
+1254 QKDIE

-1267 LEKAIKKLDELENST
+1267 LEKAIKKLDELESST

-1324 NPNTELVVGSRIN
+1324 SPNTELVVGSRIN
-1337 EGVTTMLPKGSGVV
+1337 EGITTMLPKGSGVV

-1373 FGAGNGTINNSSQ
+1373 FGAGSGTINNSSQ

>member
-1 MADFFINAK
+1 M
-10 VRVDTSDVQKQ
+10 
-21 LSKKKISVDT
+21 
-31 KDATNQIT
+31 
-39 GLGAKIK
+39 
-46 SLGSDFIDTT
+46 
-56 KKVAKFGV
+56 
-64 STAVIGLFTASVT
+64 
-77 NAVSIVKDFDD
+77 
-88 ALTEFKKVSDLSGDS
+88 
-103 LNEYTQQL
+103 
-111 GELGESVAR
+111 
-120 TRIEMVEAATEFK
+120 
-133 RSGYSD
+133 
-139 EDSAQLAQ
+139 
-147 IASLYQNVAD
+147 LYQNIAD
-157 SQLSAGD
+157 EQLSA
-164 SAAYVISQMKAFDI
+164 SEASTVLISQMKAFDI
-178 TADDA
+178 QAENSEHIIDA
-183 ISIIDKTNEVSNN
+183 INETSNQ
-196 FSVSSTDI
+196 FAVSSGDIGKGLTAAGAALSTYGNSFEQTIALVTAGTEIFQGKSQQVARGLNTI
-204 SSALTKT
+204 SSRIAKNEK
-211 STALAA
+211 ALAE
-217 YGNTIDNTI
+217 YGVAVKDENGN
-226 GLVVSGTELMP
+226 
-237 DMAGKVSRGLRTI
+237 LR
-250 GANIVGMASKA
+250 
-261 KEFDITVNGATKT
+261 
-274 IQLFNSQ
+274 
-281 TGEMNS
+281 S
-287 TYDVLKQIAS
+287 TYDILADLAPKWETMSNTEQVALGNTLSGVNMYKIF
-297 SWDKMTSAEQS
+297 SAVMS
-308 SLALQLAGKNQI
+308 
-320 DVFTSVLGNFNTAIE
+320 NFNTAIE

-397 GYGNNLVA
+397 GYGNNLVS

-412 ILVTINAKVI
+412 VLVAINAKVI
-422 ALKIDSVISEIANL
+422 ALKIDSIITWVSTL
-436 ANSIKQDLAN
+436 TTSIKQGLGNALEVIKNPLSYILERLAEPLIAKT
-446 GLATV
+446 GE
-451 VKHFA
+451 
-456 GYVTGVNTAT
+456 YVTGVEVAT
-466 TANEGFA
+466 TAHKSFA
-473 ISTQGLI
+473 ISTQGVI

-510 ARDNLKSYGESA
+510 ARDNLKSYSESA

-555 YTDAIKGTTKERE
+555 YTEAIKGTTEERE

-577 NAEEAATTYRESVG
+577 NAEEAQVAYVGSVG
-591 EVKEATQRVTKGT
+591 EVKEATQRATE
-604 SLTGY
+604 GY
-609 TMKQTQL
+609 V
-616 QSSLT
+616 
-621 RGIDILPEYHDVIDA
+621 PEYSLKSDSMYQQISQLESVAQSLKNTFPDLYQKFEDFKNA
-636 KGIDAQIDAL
+636 KGIKAQRDAMLDLASAL
-646 QKYQD
+646 QGASTEENHFGDYA
-651 KLQEVSDKVGKSDIR
+651 EVAGKVVGKLNDQI
-666 YSAYQQAITQT
+666 
-677 SAEIKKLTEQQ
+677 E
-688 KQDKETLEDANIA
+688 QDKETLEDANIT

-711 YAQTNEEAS
+711 YAQTNEEAN

-770 EYLKQRNAKSE
+770 EYLKQRNAQSE

-786 NENTDS
+786 DENTDS
-792 TTDNAEAVKDLAT
+792 TTNNAEAVKDLAT

-892 NTKEMSNLAQSAV
+892 NTNDMSNLAQSAV
-905 GLFGDAAETAGNKST
+905 GLFGDAAETTGNKAT

-926 ISFATA
+926 LSFATA

-961 EGYHNQMQKSFKV
+961 QGYHNQMQKSFKV
-974 TSAQTKAT
+974 TAAQTKAT

-993 KAKKELTEANK
+993 KAKKALTEANK

-1035 EDIEDVFSTV
+1035 EDIEDVFSVV

-1056 EEEKDTRT
+1056 EEEKDART

-1131 VDESAVDE
+1131 VDERAVDE
-1139 AQQSLDEYNR
+1139 AQQALDEYNR

-1178 EIKLANDEV
+1178 EIKLANDG
-1187 IKSLDNQISILE
+1187 ILNSLNSQISILE

-1204 VDALADKY
+1204 VDTLANKY
-1212 KNIQNNQ
+1212 KDIQNNQ
-1219 LLIKYLGTTDIFGT
+1219 LLIQYLGTTDIFGT

-1239 VIPTLENVSNKYVSL
+1239 VIPTLSNVENKYISI
-1254 QEDIE
+1254 QKKIE
-1259 KTTKKVEK
+1259 SATKQAEK
-1267 LEKAIKKLDELENST
+1267 LEVAIKKLDELENKT
-1282 KSSTKK
+1282 KSSSKK
-1288 VSKKT
+1288 VSKTSVNKKVEKIVAST
-1293 VSKKVKKIT
+1293 KPKSTSKKKKKK
-1302 ASTKHADGVA
+1302 KHADGVA
-1312 RVGNDEIALVGD
+1312 RVENDEIALVGD
-1324 NPNTELVVGSRIN
+1324 SPDTELVVGSKIN
-1337 EGVTTMLPKGSGVV
+1337 EGITTMLPKGSGVV

-1362 LNNVSAFSSSN
+1362 LNNVGAFSSSN

>member
-1 MADFFINAK
+1 MSNTEQVA
-10 VRVDTSDVQKQ
+10 
-21 LSKKKISVDT
+21 
-31 KDATNQIT
+31 
-39 GLGAKIK
+39 LGN
-46 SLGSDFIDTT
+46 T
-56 KKVAKFGV
+56 
-64 STAVIGLFTASVT
+64 
-77 NAVSIVKDFDD
+77 
-88 ALTEFKKVSDLSGDS
+88 LSGV
-103 LNEYTQQL
+103 NMYK
-111 GELGESVAR
+111 
-120 TRIEMVEAATEFK
+120 IF
-133 RSGYSD
+133 
-139 EDSAQLAQ
+139 SAVM
-147 IASLYQNVAD
+147 S
-157 SQLSAGD
+157 
-164 SAAYVISQMKAFDI
+164 
-178 TADDA
+178 
-183 ISIIDKTNEVSNN
+183 
-196 FSVSSTDI
+196 
-204 SSALTKT
+204 
-211 STALAA
+211 
-217 YGNTIDNTI
+217 
-226 GLVVSGTELMP
+226 
-237 DMAGKVSRGLRTI
+237 
-250 GANIVGMASKA
+250 
-261 KEFDITVNGATKT
+261 
-274 IQLFNSQ
+274 
-281 TGEMNS
+281 
-287 TYDVLKQIAS
+287 
-297 SWDKMTSAEQS
+297 
-308 SLALQLAGKNQI
+308 
-320 DVFTSVLGNFNTAIE
+320 NFNTAIE

-397 GYGNNLVA
+397 GYGNNLVS

-412 ILVTINAKVI
+412 VLVAINAKVI
-422 ALKIDSVISEIANL
+422 ALKIDNIITWVSTL
-436 ANSIKQDLAN
+436 TTSIKQGLGNALEVIKNPLSYILERLAEPLIAKT
-446 GLATV
+446 GE
-451 VKHFA
+451 
-456 GYVTGVNTAT
+456 YVTGVEVAT
-466 TANEGFA
+466 TAHKSFA
-473 ISTQGLI
+473 ISTQGVI

-510 ARDNLKSYGESA
+510 ARDNLKSYSESA

-555 YTDAIKGTTKERE
+555 YTEAIKGTTEERE
-568 KYLKILKEQ
+568 KYLQILKEQ
-577 NAEEAATTYRESVG
+577 NAEEAASTYRESVG
-591 EVKEATQRVTKGT
+591 EVKSATKRATEGV

-609 TMKQTQL
+609 LTSQRL
-616 QSSLT
+616 QQSQGQISVMSEF
-621 RGIDILPEYHDVIDA
+621 DDVKSA
-636 KGIDAQIDAL
+636 KGITAQIEAL

-651 KLQEVSDKVGKSDIR
+651 KLQETADKLKSEGKNSWAY
-666 YSAYQQAITQT
+666 YSNAANEA
-677 SAEIKKLTEQQ
+677 SEEIKKLTEQQ

-711 YAQTNEEAS
+711 YAQTNEEAN

-770 EYLKQRNAKSE
+770 EYLKQRNAQSE
-781 ATDST
+781 STDST
-786 NENTDS
+786 DENADS
-792 TTDNAEAVKDLAT
+792 TTNNAEAVKDLAT

-845 LQYLINDNGQFEINK
+845 LQYLINDSGQFEINK

-892 NTKEMSNLAQSAV
+892 NTNDMSNLAQSAV
-905 GLFGDAAETAGNKST
+905 GLFGDTAETTGNKAT

-926 ISFATA
+926 LSFATA

-961 EGYHNQMQKSFKV
+961 QGYHNQMQKSFKV
-974 TSAQTKAT
+974 TAAQTKAT

-993 KAKKELTEANK
+993 KAKKALTEANK

-1035 EDIEDVFSTV
+1035 EDIEDVFSVV

-1056 EEEKDTRT
+1056 EEQKDART

-1131 VDESAVDE
+1131 VDERAVDE
-1139 AQQSLDEYNR
+1139 AQQALDEYNR

-1178 EIKLANDEV
+1178 EIKLANDG
-1187 IKSLDNQISILE
+1187 ILNSLNNQISILE

-1204 VDALADKY
+1204 VDTLANKY
-1212 KNIQNNQ
+1212 KDIQNNQ
-1219 LLIKYLGTTDIFGT
+1219 LLIQYLGTTDIFGT

-1239 VIPTLENVSNKYVSL
+1239 VIPTLSNVENKYISI
-1254 QEDIE
+1254 QKKIE
-1259 KTTKKVEK
+1259 SATKQVEK
-1267 LEKAIKKLDELENST
+1267 LEAAIKKLDELENKT
-1282 KSSTKK
+1282 KSSSKK
-1288 VSKKT
+1288 VSKTSVNKKVEKIVAST
-1293 VSKKVKKIT
+1293 KSKSTSKKKKKK
-1302 ASTKHADGVA
+1302 KHADGVA
-1312 RVGNDEIALVGD
+1312 RVENDEIALVGD
-1324 NPNTELVVGSRIN
+1324 SPDTELVVGSKIN
-1337 EGVTTMLPKGSGVV
+1337 EGITTILPKGSGVV

-1362 LNNVSAFSSSN
+1362 LNNVGAFSSSN

>member
-1 MADFFINAK
+1 MSNTEQVA
-10 VRVDTSDVQKQ
+10 
-21 LSKKKISVDT
+21 
-31 KDATNQIT
+31 
-39 GLGAKIK
+39 LG
-46 SLGSDFIDTT
+46 
-56 KKVAKFGV
+56 
-64 STAVIGLFTASVT
+64 
-77 NAVSIVKDFDD
+77 N
-88 ALTEFKKVSDLSGDS
+88 
-103 LNEYTQQL
+103 
-111 GELGESVAR
+111 
-120 TRIEMVEAATEFK
+120 
-133 RSGYSD
+133 
-139 EDSAQLAQ
+139 
-147 IASLYQNVAD
+147 
-157 SQLSAGD
+157 
-164 SAAYVISQMKAFDI
+164 
-178 TADDA
+178 
-183 ISIIDKTNEVSNN
+183 
-196 FSVSSTDI
+196 
-204 SSALTKT
+204 
-211 STALAA
+211 ALASNHQ
-217 YGNTIDNTI
+217 Y
-226 GLVVSGTELMP
+226 
-237 DMAGKVSRGLRTI
+237 KVFAAVMS
-250 GANIVGMASKA
+250 
-261 KEFDITVNGATKT
+261 
-274 IQLFNSQ
+274 
-281 TGEMNS
+281 
-287 TYDVLKQIAS
+287 
-297 SWDKMTSAEQS
+297 
-308 SLALQLAGKNQI
+308 
-320 DVFTSVLGNFNTAIE
+320 NFNTAIE

-422 ALKIDSVISEIANL
+422 ALKIDSVISGIANL

-510 ARDNLKSYGESA
+510 ARDNLKSYSESA

-555 YTDAIKGTTKERE
+555 YTEAIKGTTEERE
-568 KYLKILKEQ
+568 KYLEILKEQ
-577 NAEEAATTYRESVG
+577 NAEEAASTYRESVG
-591 EVKEATQRVTKGT
+591 EVKSATKRATEGT

-609 TMKQTQL
+609 LTSQRL
-616 QSSLT
+616 QQSQGQIS
-621 RGIDILPEYHDVIDA
+621 IMSEFDDVKSA
-636 KGIDAQIDAL
+636 KGITAQIEAL

-651 KLQEVSDKVGKSDIR
+651 KLQEVSDELRKQGDNR
-666 YSAYQQAITQT
+666 YKNYDSAIAQT
-677 SAEIKKLTEQQ
+677 SEEIKKLTEQQ

-711 YAQTNEEAS
+711 YAQTNEEAN

-755 EQAKE
+755 KQAKE

-770 EYLKQRNAKSE
+770 EYLKQRNAQSE
-781 ATDST
+781 STDST
-786 NENTDS
+786 DENADS
-792 TTDNAEAVKDLAT
+792 TTNNAEAVKDLAT
-805 QLKELKDVQDT
+805 QLKELKDIQDT

-824 NKYGGVSYDT
+824 NEYGGVSYDT

-845 LQYLINDNGQFEINK
+845 LQYLVNDNGQFEINK

-874 TQTLANSAVQD
+874 SQTLANSAVQD
-885 MYNYAMG
+885 IYNYAMG
-892 NTKEMSNLAQSAV
+892 NTEEMSNLAKSAV
-905 GLFGDAAETAGNKST
+905 GLFGDATETAGNKST
-920 NATGGV
+920 NATDGV

-932 LATANEAAGGKGVN
+932 VATANEAAGGKGVN

-951 EGQEKIMKAY
+951 EGQEKILERYKGLND
-961 EGYHNQMQKSFKV
+961 EVQKSVKV
-974 TSAQTKAT
+974 T

-993 KAKKELTEANK
+993 KAKKALTEANK

-1035 EDIEDVFSTV
+1035 EDIEDVFSAV

-1139 AQQSLDEYNR
+1139 AQQALDEYNR

-1239 VIPTLENVSNKYVSL
+1239 VIPILENVSNKYVSL
-1254 QEDIE
+1254 QKDIE

-1267 LEKAIKKLDELENST
+1267 LEKAIKKLDELESST

-1324 NPNTELVVGSRIN
+1324 SPNTELVVGSRIN
-1337 EGVTTMLPKGSGVV
+1337 EGITTMLPKGSGVV

-1362 LNNVSAFSSSN
+1362 LNNVNAFSSSN
-1373 FGAGNGTINNSSQ
+1373 FGAGSGTINNSSQ

>member
-1 MADFFINAK
+1 
-10 VRVDTSDVQKQ
+10 
-21 LSKKKISVDT
+21 
-31 KDATNQIT
+31 
-39 GLGAKIK
+39 
-46 SLGSDFIDTT
+46 
-56 KKVAKFGV
+56 
-64 STAVIGLFTASVT
+64 
-77 NAVSIVKDFDD
+77 
-88 ALTEFKKVSDLSGDS
+88 
-103 LNEYTQQL
+103 
-111 GELGESVAR
+111 
-120 TRIEMVEAATEFK
+120 
-133 RSGYSD
+133 
-139 EDSAQLAQ
+139 
-147 IASLYQNVAD
+147 
-157 SQLSAGD
+157 
-164 SAAYVISQMKAFDI
+164 
-178 TADDA
+178 
-183 ISIIDKTNEVSNN
+183 
-196 FSVSSTDI
+196 
-204 SSALTKT
+204 
-211 STALAA
+211 
-217 YGNTIDNTI
+217 
-226 GLVVSGTELMP
+226 
-237 DMAGKVSRGLRTI
+237 
-250 GANIVGMASKA
+250 
-261 KEFDITVNGATKT
+261 
-274 IQLFNSQ
+274 
-281 TGEMNS
+281 
-287 TYDVLKQIAS
+287 
-297 SWDKMTSAEQS
+297 
-308 SLALQLAGKNQI
+308 
-320 DVFTSVLGNFNTAIE
+320 
-335 ANITALSSQGSAT
+335 
-348 KENEAYMESLQAK
+348 MESLQAK

-397 GYGNNLVA
+397 GYGNNLVS

-412 ILVTINAKVI
+412 VLVAINAKVI
-422 ALKIDSVISEIANL
+422 ALKIDSVISGIANL
-436 ANSIKQDLAN
+436 ANSIKQGLAN

-466 TANEGFA
+466 TANEAFA
-473 ISTQGLI
+473 ISTQGLV

-503 QEQNAKE
+503 QEQNAQE
-510 ARDNLKSYGESA
+510 ARDNLKSYSESA

-543 TILKNNTDIFGE
+543 TILQNNTDIFGE
-555 YTDAIKGTTKERE
+555 YTEAIKGTTEERE

-577 NAEEAATTYRESVG
+577 NAEEAASTYRKSVG
-591 EVKEATQRVTKGT
+591 EVKSATKRATEGT

-609 TMKQTQL
+609 LTSQRL
-616 QSSLT
+616 QQSQGQIS
-621 RGIDILPEYHDVIDA
+621 IMSEFDDVKSA
-636 KGIDAQIDAL
+636 KGITAQIEAL

-651 KLQEVSDKVGKSDIR
+651 KLQEVSDELRKQGDNR
-666 YSAYQQAITQT
+666 YKNYDSAIVQT
-677 SAEIKKLTEQQ
+677 SEEIKKLTEQQ

-711 YAQTNEEAS
+711 YAQTNEEAN

-726 NGTQNKNAKSADKAT
+726 NGTQNKNVKSADKAT

-770 EYLKQRNAKSE
+770 EYLKQRNAQSE
-781 ATDST
+781 STDST
-786 NENTDS
+786 DENTDS

-805 QLKELKDVQDT
+805 QLKELKDIQDT

-892 NTKEMSNLAQSAV
+892 NTKEMSNLAKSAV
-905 GLFGDAAETAGNKST
+905 GLFGDTAETTGNKTT

-926 ISFATA
+926 LSFATA
-932 LATANEAAGGKGVN
+932 LATANEAAGGKSVN

-961 EGYHNQMQKSFKV
+961 QGYHNQMQESFKV
-974 TSAQTKAT
+974 TVAQTKET
-982 KSNSSATSKAT
+982 ESNSSATSKAT
-993 KAKKELTEANK
+993 KAKKALTEANK

-1035 EDIEDVFSTV
+1035 EDIEDVFSVV

-1056 EEEKDTRT
+1056 NEEKDART

-1139 AQQSLDEYNR
+1139 AQQALDEYNR

-1178 EIKLANDEV
+1178 EIKLANDG
-1187 IKSLDNQISILE
+1187 ILNSLNSQISILE

-1204 VDALADKY
+1204 VDTLANKY
-1212 KNIQNNQ
+1212 KDIQNNQ
-1219 LLIKYLGTTDIFGT
+1219 LLIQYLGTTDIFGT

-1239 VIPTLENVSNKYVSL
+1239 VIPTLSNVENKYISI
-1254 QEDIE
+1254 QKKIE
-1259 KTTKKVEK
+1259 SATKQVEK
-1267 LEKAIKKLDELENST
+1267 LDAATKKLDELENKT
-1282 KSSTKK
+1282 KSSSKK
-1288 VSKKT
+1288 VSKTSVNKKVEKIVAST
-1293 VSKKVKKIT
+1293 KPKSTSKKKKKK
-1302 ASTKHADGVA
+1302 KHADGVA
-1312 RVGNDEIALVGD
+1312 RVENDEIALVGD
-1324 NPNTELVVGSRIN
+1324 SPDTELVVGSKIN
-1337 EGVTTMLPKGSGVV
+1337 EGITTMLPKGSGVV

-1362 LNNVSAFSSSN
+1362 LNNVGAFSSSN

>member
-1 MADFFINAK
+1 MSNTEQVA
-10 VRVDTSDVQKQ
+10 
-21 LSKKKISVDT
+21 
-31 KDATNQIT
+31 
-39 GLGAKIK
+39 LGN
-46 SLGSDFIDTT
+46 T
-56 KKVAKFGV
+56 
-64 STAVIGLFTASVT
+64 
-77 NAVSIVKDFDD
+77 
-88 ALTEFKKVSDLSGDS
+88 LSGV
-103 LNEYTQQL
+103 NMYK
-111 GELGESVAR
+111 
-120 TRIEMVEAATEFK
+120 IF
-133 RSGYSD
+133 
-139 EDSAQLAQ
+139 SAVM
-147 IASLYQNVAD
+147 S
-157 SQLSAGD
+157 
-164 SAAYVISQMKAFDI
+164 
-178 TADDA
+178 
-183 ISIIDKTNEVSNN
+183 
-196 FSVSSTDI
+196 
-204 SSALTKT
+204 
-211 STALAA
+211 
-217 YGNTIDNTI
+217 
-226 GLVVSGTELMP
+226 
-237 DMAGKVSRGLRTI
+237 
-250 GANIVGMASKA
+250 
-261 KEFDITVNGATKT
+261 
-274 IQLFNSQ
+274 
-281 TGEMNS
+281 
-287 TYDVLKQIAS
+287 
-297 SWDKMTSAEQS
+297 
-308 SLALQLAGKNQI
+308 
-320 DVFTSVLGNFNTAIE
+320 NFNTAIE
-335 ANITALSSQGSAT
+335 ANITALSSQGSAA
-348 KENEAYMESLQAK
+348 KENEAKMESLDAK
-361 VTQLKSAFTEVVL
+361 VTQLKSAFIEVVL

-397 GYGNNLVA
+397 GYGNNLVS

-412 ILVTINAKVI
+412 VLVAINAKVI
-422 ALKIDSVISEIANL
+422 ALKIDSVISGIANL
-436 ANSIKQDLAN
+436 ANSIKQGLAN

-510 ARDNLKSYGESA
+510 ARDNLKSYSESA
-522 DKYKELEKYLSDTN
+522 NKYKELEKYLSDTN

-555 YTDAIKGTTKERE
+555 YTEAIKGTTEERE
-568 KYLKILKEQ
+568 KYLEILKEQ
-577 NAEEAATTYRESVG
+577 NAEEAASTYRESVG
-591 EVKEATQRVTKGT
+591 EVKSATKRATEGT
-604 SLTGY
+604 SLTGF
-609 TMKQTQL
+609 TAKQT
-616 QSSLT
+616 SLMKGRT
-621 RGIDILPEYHDVIDA
+621 GIDTLPEYYDVTKA
-636 KGIDAQIDAL
+636 KGINAQIEALEKYQDAL
-646 QKYQD
+646 QKA
-651 KLQEVSDKVGKSDIR
+651 SDEIGEGDLR
-666 YSAYQQAITQT
+666 YSTYQQAIAQT
-677 SAEIKKLTEQQ
+677 SEEIKKLTEQQ
-688 KQDKETLEDANIA
+688 KQDKETLEDANIT

-711 YAQTNEEAS
+711 YAQTNEEAN

-770 EYLKQRNAKSE
+770 EYLKQRNAQSE
-781 ATDST
+781 STDST
-786 NENTDS
+786 DENTDS
-792 TTDNAEAVKDLAT
+792 TTNNAEAVKDLAT

-892 NTKEMSNLAQSAV
+892 NTNDMSNLAQSAV
-905 GLFGDAAETAGNKST
+905 GLFGDVAETTGNKAT

-926 ISFATA
+926 LSFATA

-961 EGYHNQMQKSFKV
+961 QGYHNQMQKSFKV
-974 TSAQTKAT
+974 TAAQTKAT

-993 KAKKELTEANK
+993 KAKKALTEANK

-1035 EDIEDVFSTV
+1035 EDIEDVFSVV

-1056 EEEKDTRT
+1056 EEEKDART

-1131 VDESAVDE
+1131 VDERAVDE
-1139 AQQSLDEYNR
+1139 AQQALDEYNR

-1178 EIKLANDEV
+1178 EIKLANDG
-1187 IKSLDNQISILE
+1187 ILNSLNNQISILE

-1204 VDALADKY
+1204 VDTLANKY
-1212 KNIQNNQ
+1212 KDIQNNQ
-1219 LLIKYLGTTDIFGT
+1219 LLMQYLGTTDIFGT

-1239 VIPTLENVSNKYVSL
+1239 VIPTLSNVENKYISI
-1254 QEDIE
+1254 QEKIE
-1259 KTTKKVEK
+1259 SATKQVEK
-1267 LEKAIKKLDELENST
+1267 LEAATKKLDELEDKT
-1282 KSSTKK
+1282 KSSSKK
-1288 VSKKT
+1288 VSKTSVNKKVEKIVASIKPKST
-1293 VSKKVKKIT
+1293 SKKKKKK
-1302 ASTKHADGVA
+1302 KHADGVA
-1312 RVGNDEIALVGD
+1312 RVENDEIALVGD
-1324 NPNTELVVGSRIN
+1324 SPDTELVVGSKIN
-1337 EGVTTMLPKGSGVV
+1337 EGITTMLPKGSGVV

-1362 LNNVSAFSSSN
+1362 LNNVGAFSSSN

>member
-1 MADFFINAK
+1 MSNTEQVA
-10 VRVDTSDVQKQ
+10 
-21 LSKKKISVDT
+21 
-31 KDATNQIT
+31 
-39 GLGAKIK
+39 LGN
-46 SLGSDFIDTT
+46 T
-56 KKVAKFGV
+56 
-64 STAVIGLFTASVT
+64 
-77 NAVSIVKDFDD
+77 
-88 ALTEFKKVSDLSGDS
+88 LSGV
-103 LNEYTQQL
+103 NMYK
-111 GELGESVAR
+111 
-120 TRIEMVEAATEFK
+120 IF
-133 RSGYSD
+133 
-139 EDSAQLAQ
+139 SAVM
-147 IASLYQNVAD
+147 S
-157 SQLSAGD
+157 
-164 SAAYVISQMKAFDI
+164 
-178 TADDA
+178 
-183 ISIIDKTNEVSNN
+183 
-196 FSVSSTDI
+196 
-204 SSALTKT
+204 
-211 STALAA
+211 
-217 YGNTIDNTI
+217 
-226 GLVVSGTELMP
+226 
-237 DMAGKVSRGLRTI
+237 
-250 GANIVGMASKA
+250 
-261 KEFDITVNGATKT
+261 
-274 IQLFNSQ
+274 
-281 TGEMNS
+281 
-287 TYDVLKQIAS
+287 
-297 SWDKMTSAEQS
+297 
-308 SLALQLAGKNQI
+308 
-320 DVFTSVLGNFNTAIE
+320 NFNTAIE
-335 ANITALSSQGSAT
+335 ANITALSSQGSAA
-348 KENEAYMESLQAK
+348 KENEAKMESLDAK
-361 VTQLKSAFTEVVL
+361 VTQLKSAFIEVVL
-374 GEGGLNTFLKNLVD
+374 GEGGLNTFLKNLID

-397 GYGNNLVA
+397 GYGNNLVS

-412 ILVTINAKVI
+412 VLVAINAKVI
-422 ALKIDSVISEIANL
+422 ALKIDSIITWVSTL
-436 ANSIKQDLAN
+436 TTSIKQGLGNALEVIKNPLSYILERLAEPLIAKT
-446 GLATV
+446 GE
-451 VKHFA
+451 
-456 GYVTGVNTAT
+456 YVTGVEVAT
-466 TANEGFA
+466 TANEAFA

-498 KYKQT
+498 GFKQA

-555 YTDAIKGTTKERE
+555 YTDAIKGTTEERE
-568 KYLKILKEQ
+568 KYLEILKKQ
-577 NAEEAATTYRESVG
+577 NAEEAASTYRESVG
-591 EVKEATQRVTKGT
+591 EVKSATKRATEGV

-609 TMKQTQL
+609 LTSQRL
-616 QSSLT
+616 QQSQGQIS
-621 RGIDILPEYHDVIDA
+621 IMSEFDDVKSA
-636 KGIDAQIDAL
+636 KGITAQIEAL

-651 KLQEVSDKVGKSDIR
+651 KLQETADKLKSEGKNSWAY
-666 YSAYQQAITQT
+666 YSNAANEA
-677 SAEIKKLTEQQ
+677 SEEIKKLTEQQ

-711 YAQTNEEAS
+711 YAQTNEEAN

-755 EQAKE
+755 KQAKE

-770 EYLKQRNAKSE
+770 EYLKQRNAQSE
-781 ATDST
+781 STDST
-786 NENTDS
+786 DENTDS

-866 NQALANNY
+866 NQALANTY

-892 NTKEMSNLAQSAV
+892 NNEKLSNLAKSATED
-905 GLFGDAAETAGNKST
+905 FGNAAETTGNKAT

-961 EGYHNQMQKSFKV
+961 EGYHKQMQKSFKV

-993 KAKKELTEANK
+993 KAKQALTEANK

-1107 KLEALQKAKA
+1107 KLEALQEAKA
-1117 TKVKTFKDGEWTYG
+1117 TKVKTFKDGKLTYG
-1131 VDESAVDE
+1131 VDERAVDE
-1139 AQQSLDEYNR
+1139 AQQALDEYNR

-1199 KQKEQ
+1199 KQKKQ
-1204 VDALADKY
+1204 VDTLADKY

-1254 QEDIE
+1254 QKDIE

-1267 LEKAIKKLDELENST
+1267 LEKAIKKLDELESST

-1324 NPNTELVVGSRIN
+1324 SPNTELVVGSRIN
-1337 EGVTTMLPKGSGVV
+1337 EGITTMLPKGSGVV

-1386 ENSTNINISNLNV
+1386 ENLTNINISNLNV

>member
-1 MADFFINAK
+1 MSNTEQVA
-10 VRVDTSDVQKQ
+10 
-21 LSKKKISVDT
+21 
-31 KDATNQIT
+31 
-39 GLGAKIK
+39 LG
-46 SLGSDFIDTT
+46 
-56 KKVAKFGV
+56 
-64 STAVIGLFTASVT
+64 
-77 NAVSIVKDFDD
+77 N
-88 ALTEFKKVSDLSGDS
+88 
-103 LNEYTQQL
+103 
-111 GELGESVAR
+111 
-120 TRIEMVEAATEFK
+120 
-133 RSGYSD
+133 
-139 EDSAQLAQ
+139 
-147 IASLYQNVAD
+147 
-157 SQLSAGD
+157 
-164 SAAYVISQMKAFDI
+164 
-178 TADDA
+178 
-183 ISIIDKTNEVSNN
+183 
-196 FSVSSTDI
+196 
-204 SSALTKT
+204 
-211 STALAA
+211 ALASNHQ
-217 YGNTIDNTI
+217 Y
-226 GLVVSGTELMP
+226 
-237 DMAGKVSRGLRTI
+237 KVFAAVMS
-250 GANIVGMASKA
+250 
-261 KEFDITVNGATKT
+261 
-274 IQLFNSQ
+274 
-281 TGEMNS
+281 
-287 TYDVLKQIAS
+287 
-297 SWDKMTSAEQS
+297 
-308 SLALQLAGKNQI
+308 
-320 DVFTSVLGNFNTAIE
+320 NFNTAIE

-374 GEGGLNTFLKNLVD
+374 GEGGLNAFLKNLVD

-422 ALKIDSVISEIANL
+422 ALKIDSVISGIANL

-510 ARDNLKSYGESA
+510 ARDNLKSYSESA

-555 YTDAIKGTTKERE
+555 YTEAIKGTTEERE
-568 KYLKILKEQ
+568 KYLEILKEQ
-577 NAEEAATTYRESVG
+577 NAEEAASTYRESVG
-591 EVKEATQRVTKGT
+591 EVKSATKRATEGT

-609 TMKQTQL
+609 LTSQRL
-616 QSSLT
+616 QRSQGQIS
-621 RGIDILPEYHDVIDA
+621 RMSEFDDVKSA
-636 KGIDAQIDAL
+636 KGITAQIEAL

-651 KLQEVSDKVGKSDIR
+651 KLQEVSDELRKQGDNR
-666 YSAYQQAITQT
+666 YKNYDSAIAQT
-677 SAEIKKLTEQQ
+677 SEEIKKLTEQQ

-711 YAQTNEEAS
+711 YAQTNEEAN

-755 EQAKE
+755 KQAKE

-770 EYLKQRNAKSE
+770 EYLKQRNAQSE
-781 ATDST
+781 STDST
-786 NENTDS
+786 DENADS
-792 TTDNAEAVKDLAT
+792 TTNNAEAVKDLAT
-805 QLKELKDVQDT
+805 QLKELKDIQDT

-824 NKYGGVSYDT
+824 NEYGGVSYDT

-845 LQYLINDNGQFEINK
+845 LQYLVNDNGQFEINK

-874 TQTLANSAVQD
+874 SQTLANSAVQD
-885 MYNYAMG
+885 IYNYAMG
-892 NTKEMSNLAQSAV
+892 NTEEMSNLAKSAV
-905 GLFGDAAETAGNKST
+905 GLFGDATETAGNKST
-920 NATGGV
+920 NATDGV

-932 LATANEAAGGKGVN
+932 VATANEAAGGKGVN

-951 EGQEKIMKAY
+951 EGQEKILERYKGLND
-961 EGYHNQMQKSFKV
+961 EVQKSVKV
-974 TSAQTKAT
+974 T

-993 KAKKELTEANK
+993 KAKKALTEANK

-1035 EDIEDVFSTV
+1035 EDIEDVFSAV

-1139 AQQSLDEYNR
+1139 AQQALDEYNR

-1239 VIPTLENVSNKYVSL
+1239 VIPILENVSNKYVSL
-1254 QEDIE
+1254 QKDIE

-1267 LEKAIKKLDELENST
+1267 LEKAIKKLDELESST

-1293 VSKKVKKIT
+1293 VSKKVKRIT

-1324 NPNTELVVGSRIN
+1324 SPNTELVVGSRIN
-1337 EGVTTMLPKGSGVV
+1337 EGITTMLPKGSGVV

-1373 FGAGNGTINNSSQ
+1373 FGAGSGTINNSSQ

>member
-1 MADFFINAK
+1 
-10 VRVDTSDVQKQ
+10 
-21 LSKKKISVDT
+21 
-31 KDATNQIT
+31 
-39 GLGAKIK
+39 
-46 SLGSDFIDTT
+46 
-56 KKVAKFGV
+56 
-64 STAVIGLFTASVT
+64 
-77 NAVSIVKDFDD
+77 
-88 ALTEFKKVSDLSGDS
+88 
-103 LNEYTQQL
+103 
-111 GELGESVAR
+111 
-120 TRIEMVEAATEFK
+120 
-133 RSGYSD
+133 
-139 EDSAQLAQ
+139 
-147 IASLYQNVAD
+147 
-157 SQLSAGD
+157 
-164 SAAYVISQMKAFDI
+164 
-178 TADDA
+178 
-183 ISIIDKTNEVSNN
+183 
-196 FSVSSTDI
+196 
-204 SSALTKT
+204 
-211 STALAA
+211 
-217 YGNTIDNTI
+217 
-226 GLVVSGTELMP
+226 
-237 DMAGKVSRGLRTI
+237 
-250 GANIVGMASKA
+250 
-261 KEFDITVNGATKT
+261 
-274 IQLFNSQ
+274 
-281 TGEMNS
+281 
-287 TYDVLKQIAS
+287 
-297 SWDKMTSAEQS
+297 
-308 SLALQLAGKNQI
+308 
-320 DVFTSVLGNFNTAIE
+320 
-335 ANITALSSQGSAT
+335 
-348 KENEAYMESLQAK
+348 MESLQAK

-422 ALKIDSVISEIANL
+422 ALKIDSIISGVANL
-436 ANSIKQDLAN
+436 ATSIKQ
-446 GLATV
+446 GLTDSFVTV
-451 VKHFA
+451 VKHIVRFS
-456 GYVTGVNTAT
+456 TGVNTAT
-466 TANEGFA
+466 TANEAFA
-473 ISTQGLI
+473 ISTQGLV
-480 SAIGLVTSAIS
+480 SVIGLVTSAIS

-510 ARDNLKSYGESA
+510 ARDNLKSYSESA
-522 DKYKELEKYLSDTN
+522 NKYKELEKYLSDTN

-555 YTDAIKGTTKERE
+555 YTEAIKGTTEERE

-577 NAEEAATTYRESVG
+577 NAEEAQVAYVGSVG
-591 EVKEATQRVTKGT
+591 EVKEATQRATE
-604 SLTGY
+604 GY
-609 TMKQTQL
+609 V
-616 QSSLT
+616 
-621 RGIDILPEYHDVIDA
+621 PEYSLKSDSMYQQISQLESVAQSLKNTFPDLYQKFEDFKNA
-636 KGIDAQIDAL
+636 KGIKAQRDAMLDLASAL
-646 QKYQD
+646 QGASTEENHFGDYA
-651 KLQEVSDKVGKSDIR
+651 EVAGKVVGKLNDQI
-666 YSAYQQAITQT
+666 
-677 SAEIKKLTEQQ
+677 E
-688 KQDKETLEDANIA
+688 QDKETLEDANIT

-711 YAQTNEEAS
+711 YAQTNEEAN

-726 NGTQNKNAKSADKAT
+726 NGTQNKNAKSADKTT

-770 EYLKQRNAKSE
+770 EYLKQRNAQSE
-781 ATDST
+781 STDST
-786 NENTDS
+786 DENADS
-792 TTDNAEAVKDLAT
+792 TTNNAEAVKDLAT
-805 QLKELKDVQDT
+805 QLKELKDIQDT

-824 NKYGGVSYDT
+824 NEYGGVSYDT

-845 LQYLINDNGQFEINK
+845 LQYLVNDNGQFEINK

-874 TQTLANSAVQD
+874 SQTLANSAVQD
-885 MYNYAMG
+885 IYNYAMG
-892 NTKEMSNLAQSAV
+892 NTEEMSNLAKSAV
-905 GLFGDAAETAGNKST
+905 GLFGDATETAGNKST
-920 NATGGV
+920 NATDGV

-932 LATANEAAGGKGVN
+932 VATANEAAGGKGVN

-951 EGQEKIMKAY
+951 EGQEKILERYKGVND
-961 EGYHNQMQKSFKV
+961 EVQKSVKV
-974 TSAQTKAT
+974 T

-993 KAKKELTEANK
+993 KAKKALTEANK

-1035 EDIEDVFSTV
+1035 EDIEDVFSAV

-1139 AQQSLDEYNR
+1139 AQQALDEYNR

-1239 VIPTLENVSNKYVSL
+1239 VIPILENVSNKYVSL
-1254 QEDIE
+1254 QKDIE

-1267 LEKAIKKLDELENST
+1267 LEKAIKKLDELESST

-1302 ASTKHADGVA
+1302 ASTKHPDGVA

-1324 NPNTELVVGSRIN
+1324 SPNTELVVGSRIN
-1337 EGVTTMLPKGSGVV
+1337 EGITTMLPKGSGVV

-1373 FGAGNGTINNSSQ
+1373 FGAGSGTINNSSQ

>member
-1 MADFFINAK
+1 
-10 VRVDTSDVQKQ
+10 
-21 LSKKKISVDT
+21 
-31 KDATNQIT
+31 
-39 GLGAKIK
+39 
-46 SLGSDFIDTT
+46 
-56 KKVAKFGV
+56 
-64 STAVIGLFTASVT
+64 
-77 NAVSIVKDFDD
+77 
-88 ALTEFKKVSDLSGDS
+88 
-103 LNEYTQQL
+103 
-111 GELGESVAR
+111 
-120 TRIEMVEAATEFK
+120 
-133 RSGYSD
+133 
-139 EDSAQLAQ
+139 
-147 IASLYQNVAD
+147 
-157 SQLSAGD
+157 
-164 SAAYVISQMKAFDI
+164 
-178 TADDA
+178 
-183 ISIIDKTNEVSNN
+183 
-196 FSVSSTDI
+196 
-204 SSALTKT
+204 
-211 STALAA
+211 
-217 YGNTIDNTI
+217 
-226 GLVVSGTELMP
+226 
-237 DMAGKVSRGLRTI
+237 
-250 GANIVGMASKA
+250 
-261 KEFDITVNGATKT
+261 
-274 IQLFNSQ
+274 
-281 TGEMNS
+281 
-287 TYDVLKQIAS
+287 
-297 SWDKMTSAEQS
+297 
-308 SLALQLAGKNQI
+308 
-320 DVFTSVLGNFNTAIE
+320 
-335 ANITALSSQGSAT
+335 
-348 KENEAYMESLQAK
+348 MESLQAK

-412 ILVTINAKVI
+412 ILVAINAKVI
-422 ALKIDSVISEIANL
+422 ALKIDSIISGIANL
-436 ANSIKQDLAN
+436 ATSIKQ
-446 GLATV
+446 GLTDSFVTV
-451 VKHFA
+451 VKHIVRFS
-456 GYVTGVNTAT
+456 TGVNTAT
-466 TANEGFA
+466 TANEAFT
-473 ISTQGLI
+473 ISTQGLV

-510 ARDNLKSYGESA
+510 ARDNLKSYSESTN
-522 DKYKELEKYLSDTN
+522 KYKELEKYLSDTN

-543 TILKNNTDIFGE
+543 TILKNNIDIFGE

-577 NAEEAATTYRESVG
+577 NAKEAASTYRESVG
-591 EVKEATQRVTKGT
+591 EVKEATKRATEGT
-604 SLTGY
+604 SLTGF
-609 TMKQTQL
+609 TIKQT
-616 QSSLT
+616 SLMMGRT
-621 RGIDILPEYHDVIDA
+621 GIDTLPEYYDVTKA
-636 KGIDAQIDAL
+636 KGINAQIEALEKYQDAL
-646 QKYQD
+646 QKA
-651 KLQEVSDKVGKSDIR
+651 SDEMGKGDLR
-666 YSAYQQAITQT
+666 YSAYQTAIAQT
-677 SAEIKKLTEQQ
+677 SAEIKKLSDQ
-688 KQDKETLEDANIA
+688 KEQDKETLENANIA

-711 YAQTNEEAS
+711 YAQTNEEAN

-770 EYLKQRNAKSE
+770 EYLKQRNAQSE
-781 ATDST
+781 STDST
-786 NENTDS
+786 DENADS
-792 TTDNAEAVKDLAT
+792 TANNAEAVKDLAT

-892 NTKEMSNLAQSAV
+892 NTNDMSNLAQSAV
-905 GLFGDAAETAGNKST
+905 GLFGDTAETTGNKAT

-926 ISFATA
+926 LSFATA

-961 EGYHNQMQKSFKV
+961 QGYHNQMQKSFKV
-974 TSAQTKAT
+974 TAAQTKAT

-993 KAKKELTEANK
+993 KAKKALTEANK

-1035 EDIEDVFSTV
+1035 EDIEDVFSVV

-1056 EEEKDTRT
+1056 EEEKDART

-1139 AQQSLDEYNR
+1139 AQQALDEYNR

-1178 EIKLANDEV
+1178 EIKLANDG
-1187 IKSLDNQISILE
+1187 ILNSLNNQISILE

-1204 VDALADKY
+1204 VDTLANKY
-1212 KNIQNNQ
+1212 KDIQNNQ
-1219 LLIKYLGTTDIFGT
+1219 LLIQYLGTTDIFGT

-1239 VIPTLENVSNKYVSL
+1239 VIPTLSNVENKYISI
-1254 QEDIE
+1254 QKKIE
-1259 KTTKKVEK
+1259 SATKQVEK
-1267 LEKAIKKLDELENST
+1267 LEAAIKKLDELENKT
-1282 KSSTKK
+1282 KSSSKK
-1288 VSKKT
+1288 VSKTSVNKKVEKIVAST
-1293 VSKKVKKIT
+1293 KSKSTSKKKKKK
-1302 ASTKHADGVA
+1302 KHADGVA
-1312 RVGNDEIALVGD
+1312 RVENDEIALVGD
-1324 NPNTELVVGSRIN
+1324 SPDTELVVGSKIN
-1337 EGVTTMLPKGSGVV
+1337 EGITTMLPKGSGVV

-1362 LNNVSAFSSSN
+1362 LNNVGAFSSSN

>member
-1 MADFFINAK
+1 M
-10 VRVDTSDVQKQ
+10 
-21 LSKKKISVDT
+21 
-31 KDATNQIT
+31 
-39 GLGAKIK
+39 
-46 SLGSDFIDTT
+46 
-56 KKVAKFGV
+56 
-64 STAVIGLFTASVT
+64 
-77 NAVSIVKDFDD
+77 
-88 ALTEFKKVSDLSGDS
+88 
-103 LNEYTQQL
+103 
-111 GELGESVAR
+111 
-120 TRIEMVEAATEFK
+120 
-133 RSGYSD
+133 
-139 EDSAQLAQ
+139 
-147 IASLYQNVAD
+147 LYQNIAD
-157 SQLSAGD
+157 EQLSA
-164 SAAYVISQMKAFDI
+164 SEASTVLISQMKAFDI
-178 TADDA
+178 QAENSEHIIDA
-183 ISIIDKTNEVSNN
+183 INETSNQ
-196 FSVSSTDI
+196 FAVSSGDIGKGLTAAGAALSTYGNSFEQTIALVTAGTEIFQGKSQQVARGLNTI
-204 SSALTKT
+204 SSRIAKNEK
-211 STALAA
+211 ALAE
-217 YGNTIDNTI
+217 YGVAIKDGNGN
-226 GLVVSGTELMP
+226 
-237 DMAGKVSRGLRTI
+237 LR
-250 GANIVGMASKA
+250 
-261 KEFDITVNGATKT
+261 
-274 IQLFNSQ
+274 
-281 TGEMNS
+281 S
-287 TYDVLKQIAS
+287 TYDILADLAPKWETMS
-297 SWDKMTSAEQS
+297 NTEQV
-308 SLALQLAGKNQI
+308 ALGNTLSGVNMYKIFAA
-320 DVFTSVLGNFNTAIE
+320 VMSNFNTAIE

-412 ILVTINAKVI
+412 ILVAINAKVI
-422 ALKIDSVISEIANL
+422 ALKIDSIISGIANL
-436 ANSIKQDLAN
+436 ATSIKQ
-446 GLATV
+446 GLTDSFVTV
-451 VKHFA
+451 VKHIVRFS
-456 GYVTGVNTAT
+456 TGVNTAT
-466 TANEGFA
+466 TANEAFT
-473 ISTQGLI
+473 ISTQGLV

-510 ARDNLKSYGESA
+510 ARDNLKSYSESTN
-522 DKYKELEKYLSDTN
+522 KYKELEKYLSDTN

-577 NAEEAATTYRESVG
+577 NAEEAASTYRESVG
-591 EVKEATQRVTKGT
+591 EVKEATKRATEGT
-604 SLTGY
+604 SLTGF
-609 TMKQTQL
+609 TAKQT
-616 QSSLT
+616 SLMKGRT
-621 RGIDILPEYHDVIDA
+621 GIDTLPEYYDVTKA
-636 KGIDAQIDAL
+636 KGINAQIEALEKYQDAL
-646 QKYQD
+646 QKA
-651 KLQEVSDKVGKSDIR
+651 SDEIGEGDLR
-666 YSAYQQAITQT
+666 YSAYQTAIAQT
-677 SAEIKKLTEQQ
+677 SAEIKKLSDQQ
-688 KQDKETLEDANIA
+688 EQDKETLENANIA

-711 YAQTNEEAS
+711 YAQTNEEAN

-770 EYLKQRNAKSE
+770 EYLKQRNAQSE
-781 ATDST
+781 STDST
-786 NENTDS
+786 DENADS
-792 TTDNAEAVKDLAT
+792 TANNAEAVKDLAT

-892 NTKEMSNLAQSAV
+892 NTNDMSNLAQSAV
-905 GLFGDAAETAGNKST
+905 GLFGDTAETTGNKAT

-926 ISFATA
+926 LSFATA

-961 EGYHNQMQKSFKV
+961 QGYHNQMQKSFKV
-974 TSAQTKAT
+974 TAAQTKAT

-993 KAKKELTEANK
+993 KAKKALTEANK

-1035 EDIEDVFSTV
+1035 EDIEDVFSVV

-1056 EEEKDTRT
+1056 EEEKDART

-1139 AQQSLDEYNR
+1139 AQQALDEYNR

-1178 EIKLANDEV
+1178 EIKLANDG
-1187 IKSLDNQISILE
+1187 ILNSLNNQISILE

-1204 VDALADKY
+1204 VDTLANKY
-1212 KNIQNNQ
+1212 KDIQNNQ
-1219 LLIKYLGTTDIFGT
+1219 LLIQYLGTTDIFGT

-1239 VIPTLENVSNKYVSL
+1239 VIPTLSNVENKYISI
-1254 QEDIE
+1254 QKKIE
-1259 KTTKKVEK
+1259 SATKQVEK
-1267 LEKAIKKLDELENST
+1267 LEAAIKKLDELENKT
-1282 KSSTKK
+1282 KSSSKK
-1288 VSKKT
+1288 VSKTSVNKKVEKIVAST
-1293 VSKKVKKIT
+1293 KSKSTSKKKKKK
-1302 ASTKHADGVA
+1302 KHADGVA
-1312 RVGNDEIALVGD
+1312 RVENDEIALVGD
-1324 NPNTELVVGSRIN
+1324 SPDTELVVGSKIN
-1337 EGVTTMLPKGSGVV
+1337 EGITTMLPKGSGVV

-1362 LNNVSAFSSSN
+1362 LNNVGAFSSSN

>member
-1 MADFFINAK
+1 MSNTEQVA
-10 VRVDTSDVQKQ
+10 
-21 LSKKKISVDT
+21 
-31 KDATNQIT
+31 
-39 GLGAKIK
+39 LGN
-46 SLGSDFIDTT
+46 T
-56 KKVAKFGV
+56 
-64 STAVIGLFTASVT
+64 
-77 NAVSIVKDFDD
+77 
-88 ALTEFKKVSDLSGDS
+88 LSGV
-103 LNEYTQQL
+103 NMYK
-111 GELGESVAR
+111 
-120 TRIEMVEAATEFK
+120 IF
-133 RSGYSD
+133 
-139 EDSAQLAQ
+139 SAVM
-147 IASLYQNVAD
+147 S
-157 SQLSAGD
+157 
-164 SAAYVISQMKAFDI
+164 
-178 TADDA
+178 
-183 ISIIDKTNEVSNN
+183 
-196 FSVSSTDI
+196 
-204 SSALTKT
+204 
-211 STALAA
+211 
-217 YGNTIDNTI
+217 
-226 GLVVSGTELMP
+226 
-237 DMAGKVSRGLRTI
+237 
-250 GANIVGMASKA
+250 
-261 KEFDITVNGATKT
+261 
-274 IQLFNSQ
+274 
-281 TGEMNS
+281 
-287 TYDVLKQIAS
+287 
-297 SWDKMTSAEQS
+297 
-308 SLALQLAGKNQI
+308 
-320 DVFTSVLGNFNTAIE
+320 NFNTAIE
-335 ANITALSSQGSAT
+335 ANITALSSQGSAA
-348 KENEAYMESLQAK
+348 KENEAKMESLDAK
-361 VTQLKSAFTEVVL
+361 VTQLKSAFIEVVL

-397 GYGNNLVA
+397 GYGNNLVS

-412 ILVTINAKVI
+412 VLVAINAKVI
-422 ALKIDSVISEIANL
+422 ALKIDSIITWVSTL
-436 ANSIKQDLAN
+436 TTSIKQGLGNALEVIKNPLSYILERLAEPLIAKT
-446 GLATV
+446 GE
-451 VKHFA
+451 
-456 GYVTGVNTAT
+456 YVTGVEVAT
-466 TANEGFA
+466 TANEAFA

-498 KYKQT
+498 GFKQA

-510 ARDNLKSYGESA
+510 ARDNLKSYSESA

-555 YTDAIKGTTKERE
+555 YTETIKGTTKERE
-568 KYLKILKEQ
+568 KYLEILKEQ
-577 NAEEAATTYRESVG
+577 NAEEAASTYRESVG
-591 EVKEATQRVTKGT
+591 EVKSATKRATEGT

-609 TMKQTQL
+609 LTSQRL
-616 QSSLT
+616 QQSQGQIS
-621 RGIDILPEYHDVIDA
+621 IMSEFDDVKSA
-636 KGIDAQIDAL
+636 KGITAQIEAL

-651 KLQEVSDKVGKSDIR
+651 KLQEVSDELRKQGDNR
-666 YSAYQQAITQT
+666 YKNYDSAIAQT
-677 SAEIKKLTEQQ
+677 SEEIKKLTEQQ

-711 YAQTNEEAS
+711 YAQTNEEAN
-720 KALDKL
+720 KALNKL

-741 ESQKTLLKKFGLTA
+741 ESQETLLKKFGLTA
-755 EQAKE
+755 KQAKE

-770 EYLKQRNAKSE
+770 EYLKQRNAQSE
-781 ATDST
+781 STDST
-786 NENTDS
+786 DENADS
-792 TTDNAEAVKDLAT
+792 TTNNAEAVKDLAT
-805 QLKELKDVQDT
+805 QLKELKDIQDT

-824 NKYGGVSYDT
+824 NEYGGVSYDT

-845 LQYLINDNGQFEINK
+845 LQYLVNDNGQFEINK

-874 TQTLANSAVQD
+874 SQTLANSAVQD
-885 MYNYAMG
+885 IYNYAMG
-892 NTKEMSNLAQSAV
+892 NTEEMSNLAKSAV
-905 GLFGDAAETAGNKST
+905 GLFGDATETAGNKST
-920 NATGGV
+920 NATDGV

-932 LATANEAAGGKGVN
+932 VATANEAAGGKGVN

-951 EGQEKIMKAY
+951 EGQEKILERYKGLND
-961 EGYHNQMQKSFKV
+961 EVQKSVKV
-974 TSAQTKAT
+974 T

-993 KAKKELTEANK
+993 KAKKALTEANK

-1035 EDIEDVFSTV
+1035 EDIEDVFSAV

-1139 AQQSLDEYNR
+1139 AQQALDEYNR

-1199 KQKEQ
+1199 KQKKQ
-1204 VDALADKY
+1204 VDTLADKY

-1239 VIPTLENVSNKYVSL
+1239 VIPTLESVSDKYVSL
-1254 QEDIE
+1254 QKDIE

-1267 LEKAIKKLDELENST
+1267 LEKAIKKLDELESST

-1324 NPNTELVVGSRIN
+1324 SPNTELVVGSRIN
-1337 EGVTTMLPKGSGVV
+1337 EGITTMLPKGSGVV

>member
-1 MADFFINAK
+1 MSNTEQVA
-10 VRVDTSDVQKQ
+10 
-21 LSKKKISVDT
+21 
-31 KDATNQIT
+31 
-39 GLGAKIK
+39 LG
-46 SLGSDFIDTT
+46 
-56 KKVAKFGV
+56 
-64 STAVIGLFTASVT
+64 
-77 NAVSIVKDFDD
+77 N
-88 ALTEFKKVSDLSGDS
+88 
-103 LNEYTQQL
+103 
-111 GELGESVAR
+111 
-120 TRIEMVEAATEFK
+120 
-133 RSGYSD
+133 
-139 EDSAQLAQ
+139 
-147 IASLYQNVAD
+147 
-157 SQLSAGD
+157 
-164 SAAYVISQMKAFDI
+164 
-178 TADDA
+178 
-183 ISIIDKTNEVSNN
+183 
-196 FSVSSTDI
+196 
-204 SSALTKT
+204 
-211 STALAA
+211 ALASNHQ
-217 YGNTIDNTI
+217 Y
-226 GLVVSGTELMP
+226 
-237 DMAGKVSRGLRTI
+237 KVFAAVMS
-250 GANIVGMASKA
+250 
-261 KEFDITVNGATKT
+261 
-274 IQLFNSQ
+274 
-281 TGEMNS
+281 
-287 TYDVLKQIAS
+287 
-297 SWDKMTSAEQS
+297 
-308 SLALQLAGKNQI
+308 
-320 DVFTSVLGNFNTAIE
+320 NFNTAIE

-422 ALKIDSVISEIANL
+422 ALKIDSVISGIANL

-510 ARDNLKSYGESA
+510 ARDNLKSYSESA

-555 YTDAIKGTTKERE
+555 HTEAIKGTTEERE
-568 KYLKILKEQ
+568 KYLEILKEQ
-577 NAEEAATTYRESVG
+577 NAEEAALTYRESVG
-591 EVKEATQRVTKGT
+591 EVKSATKRATEGT

-609 TMKQTQL
+609 LISQRL
-616 QSSLT
+616 QQGQGQISIMSEF
-621 RGIDILPEYHDVIDA
+621 DDVKSA
-636 KGIDAQIDAL
+636 KGITAQIEAL

-651 KLQEVSDKVGKSDIR
+651 KLQEVSDELRKQGGNR
-666 YSAYQQAITQT
+666 YKNYDSAIAQT
-677 SAEIKKLTEQQ
+677 SEEIKKLTEQQ

-711 YAQTNEEAS
+711 YAQTNEEAN

-755 EQAKE
+755 KQAKE

-770 EYLKQRNAKSE
+770 EYLKQRNAQSE
-781 ATDST
+781 STDST
-786 NENTDS
+786 DENADS
-792 TTDNAEAVKDLAT
+792 TTNNAEAVKDLAT
-805 QLKELKDVQDT
+805 QLKELKDIQDT

-824 NKYGGVSYDT
+824 NEYGGVSYDT

-845 LQYLINDNGQFEINK
+845 LQYLVNDNGQFEINK

-874 TQTLANSAVQD
+874 SQTLANSAVQD
-885 MYNYAMG
+885 IYNYAMG
-892 NTKEMSNLAQSAV
+892 NTEEMSNLAKSAV
-905 GLFGDAAETAGNKST
+905 ELFGDATETAGNKST
-920 NATGGV
+920 NATDGV

-932 LATANEAAGGKGVN
+932 VATANEAAGGKGVN

-951 EGQEKIMKAY
+951 EGQEKILERYKGLND
-961 EGYHNQMQKSFKV
+961 EVQKSVKV
-974 TSAQTKAT
+974 T

-993 KAKKELTEANK
+993 KAKKALTEANK

-1035 EDIEDVFSTV
+1035 EDIEDVFSAV

-1139 AQQSLDEYNR
+1139 AQQALDEYNR

-1239 VIPTLENVSNKYVSL
+1239 VIPILENVSNKYVSL
-1254 QEDIE
+1254 QKDIE

-1267 LEKAIKKLDELENST
+1267 LEKAIKKLDELESST

-1324 NPNTELVVGSRIN
+1324 SPNTELVVGSRIN
-1337 EGVTTMLPKGSGVV
+1337 EGITTMLPKGSGVV

-1373 FGAGNGTINNSSQ
+1373 FGAGSGTINNSSQ

>member
-1 MADFFINAK
+1 MSNTEQVA
-10 VRVDTSDVQKQ
+10 
-21 LSKKKISVDT
+21 
-31 KDATNQIT
+31 
-39 GLGAKIK
+39 LG
-46 SLGSDFIDTT
+46 
-56 KKVAKFGV
+56 
-64 STAVIGLFTASVT
+64 
-77 NAVSIVKDFDD
+77 N
-88 ALTEFKKVSDLSGDS
+88 
-103 LNEYTQQL
+103 
-111 GELGESVAR
+111 
-120 TRIEMVEAATEFK
+120 
-133 RSGYSD
+133 
-139 EDSAQLAQ
+139 
-147 IASLYQNVAD
+147 
-157 SQLSAGD
+157 
-164 SAAYVISQMKAFDI
+164 
-178 TADDA
+178 
-183 ISIIDKTNEVSNN
+183 
-196 FSVSSTDI
+196 
-204 SSALTKT
+204 
-211 STALAA
+211 ALASNHQ
-217 YGNTIDNTI
+217 Y
-226 GLVVSGTELMP
+226 
-237 DMAGKVSRGLRTI
+237 KVFAAVMS
-250 GANIVGMASKA
+250 
-261 KEFDITVNGATKT
+261 
-274 IQLFNSQ
+274 
-281 TGEMNS
+281 
-287 TYDVLKQIAS
+287 
-297 SWDKMTSAEQS
+297 
-308 SLALQLAGKNQI
+308 
-320 DVFTSVLGNFNTAIE
+320 NFNTAIE

-422 ALKIDSVISEIANL
+422 ALKIDSVISGIANL

-510 ARDNLKSYGESA
+510 ARDNLKSYSESA

-555 YTDAIKGTTKERE
+555 YTEAIKGTTEERE
-568 KYLKILKEQ
+568 KYLEILKEQ
-577 NAEEAATTYRESVG
+577 NAEEAASTYRESVG
-591 EVKEATQRVTKGT
+591 EVKSATKRATEGT

-609 TMKQTQL
+609 LISQRL
-616 QSSLT
+616 QQSQVQQSQ
-621 RGIDILPEYHDVIDA
+621 GQISIMSEFDDVKSA
-636 KGIDAQIDAL
+636 KGITAQIEAL

-651 KLQEVSDKVGKSDIR
+651 KLQEVSDELRKQGDNR
-666 YSAYQQAITQT
+666 YKNYDSAIAQT
-677 SAEIKKLTEQQ
+677 SEEIKKLTEQQ

-711 YAQTNEEAS
+711 YAQTNEEAN

-755 EQAKE
+755 KQAKE

-770 EYLKQRNAKSE
+770 EYLKQRNAQSE
-781 ATDST
+781 STDST
-786 NENTDS
+786 DENADS
-792 TTDNAEAVKDLAT
+792 TTNNAEAVKDLAT
-805 QLKELKDVQDT
+805 QLKELKDIQDT

-824 NKYGGVSYDT
+824 NEYGGVSYDT

-845 LQYLINDNGQFEINK
+845 LQYLVNDNGQFEINK

-874 TQTLANSAVQD
+874 SQTLANSAVQD
-885 MYNYAMG
+885 IYNYAMG
-892 NTKEMSNLAQSAV
+892 NTEEMSNLAKSAV
-905 GLFGDAAETAGNKST
+905 GLFGDATETAGNKST
-920 NATGGV
+920 NATDGV

-932 LATANEAAGGKGVN
+932 VATANEAAGGKGVN

-951 EGQEKIMKAY
+951 EGQEKILERYKGLND
-961 EGYHNQMQKSFKV
+961 EVQKSVKV
-974 TSAQTKAT
+974 T

-993 KAKKELTEANK
+993 KAKKALTEANK

-1035 EDIEDVFSTV
+1035 EDIEDVFSAV

-1139 AQQSLDEYNR
+1139 AQQALDEYNR

-1239 VIPTLENVSNKYVSL
+1239 VIPILENVSNKYVSL
-1254 QEDIE
+1254 QKDIE

-1267 LEKAIKKLDELENST
+1267 LEKAIKKLDELESST

-1324 NPNTELVVGSRIN
+1324 SPNTELVVGSRIN
-1337 EGVTTMLPKGSGVV
+1337 EGITTMLPKGSGVV

-1373 FGAGNGTINNSSQ
+1373 FGAGSGTINNSSQ

>member
-1 MADFFINAK
+1 MSNTEQVA
-10 VRVDTSDVQKQ
+10 
-21 LSKKKISVDT
+21 
-31 KDATNQIT
+31 
-39 GLGAKIK
+39 LG
-46 SLGSDFIDTT
+46 
-56 KKVAKFGV
+56 
-64 STAVIGLFTASVT
+64 
-77 NAVSIVKDFDD
+77 N
-88 ALTEFKKVSDLSGDS
+88 
-103 LNEYTQQL
+103 
-111 GELGESVAR
+111 
-120 TRIEMVEAATEFK
+120 
-133 RSGYSD
+133 
-139 EDSAQLAQ
+139 
-147 IASLYQNVAD
+147 
-157 SQLSAGD
+157 
-164 SAAYVISQMKAFDI
+164 
-178 TADDA
+178 
-183 ISIIDKTNEVSNN
+183 
-196 FSVSSTDI
+196 
-204 SSALTKT
+204 
-211 STALAA
+211 ALASNHQ
-217 YGNTIDNTI
+217 Y
-226 GLVVSGTELMP
+226 
-237 DMAGKVSRGLRTI
+237 KVFAAVMS
-250 GANIVGMASKA
+250 
-261 KEFDITVNGATKT
+261 
-274 IQLFNSQ
+274 
-281 TGEMNS
+281 
-287 TYDVLKQIAS
+287 
-297 SWDKMTSAEQS
+297 
-308 SLALQLAGKNQI
+308 
-320 DVFTSVLGNFNTAIE
+320 NFNTAIE

-422 ALKIDSVISEIANL
+422 ALKIDSVISGIANL

-510 ARDNLKSYGESA
+510 ARDNLKSYSESA

-555 YTDAIKGTTKERE
+555 YTEAIKGTTEERE
-568 KYLKILKEQ
+568 KYLEILKEQ
-577 NAEEAATTYRESVG
+577 NAEEAASTYRESVG
-591 EVKEATQRVTKGT
+591 EVKSATKRATEGT

-609 TMKQTQL
+609 LTSQRL
-616 QSSLT
+616 QQSQGQIS
-621 RGIDILPEYHDVIDA
+621 IMSEFDDVKSA
-636 KGIDAQIDAL
+636 KGITAQIEAL

-651 KLQEVSDKVGKSDIR
+651 KLQEVSDELRKQGDNR
-666 YSAYQQAITQT
+666 YKNYDSVIAQT
-677 SAEIKKLTEQQ
+677 SEEIKKLTEQQ

-711 YAQTNEEAS
+711 YAQTNEEAN

-755 EQAKE
+755 KQAKE

-770 EYLKQRNAKSE
+770 EYLKQRNAQSE
-781 ATDST
+781 STDST
-786 NENTDS
+786 DENADS
-792 TTDNAEAVKDLAT
+792 TTNNAEAVKDLAT
-805 QLKELKDVQDT
+805 QLKELKDIQDT

-824 NKYGGVSYDT
+824 NEYGGVSYDT

-845 LQYLINDNGQFEINK
+845 LQYLVNDNGQFEINK

-874 TQTLANSAVQD
+874 SQTLANSAVQD
-885 MYNYAMG
+885 IYNYAMG
-892 NTKEMSNLAQSAV
+892 NTEEMSNLAKSAV
-905 GLFGDAAETAGNKST
+905 GLFGDATETAGNKST
-920 NATGGV
+920 NATDGV

-932 LATANEAAGGKGVN
+932 VATANEAAGGKGVN

-951 EGQEKIMKAY
+951 EGQEKILERYKGLND
-961 EGYHNQMQKSFKV
+961 EVQKSVKV
-974 TSAQTKAT
+974 T

-993 KAKKELTEANK
+993 KAKKALTEANK
-1004 KLAKSIEKVSK
+1004 KLAKSIKKVSK

-1035 EDIEDVFSTV
+1035 EDIEDVFSAV

-1139 AQQSLDEYNR
+1139 AQQALDEYNR

-1239 VIPTLENVSNKYVSL
+1239 VIPILENVSNKYVSL
-1254 QEDIE
+1254 QKDIE

-1267 LEKAIKKLDELENST
+1267 LEKAIKKLDELESST

-1324 NPNTELVVGSRIN
+1324 SPNTELVVGSRIN
-1337 EGVTTMLPKGSGVV
+1337 EGITTMLPKGSGVV

-1373 FGAGNGTINNSSQ
+1373 FGAGSGTINNSSQ

>member
-1 MADFFINAK
+1 MSNTEQVA
-10 VRVDTSDVQKQ
+10 
-21 LSKKKISVDT
+21 
-31 KDATNQIT
+31 
-39 GLGAKIK
+39 LG
-46 SLGSDFIDTT
+46 
-56 KKVAKFGV
+56 
-64 STAVIGLFTASVT
+64 
-77 NAVSIVKDFDD
+77 N
-88 ALTEFKKVSDLSGDS
+88 
-103 LNEYTQQL
+103 
-111 GELGESVAR
+111 
-120 TRIEMVEAATEFK
+120 
-133 RSGYSD
+133 
-139 EDSAQLAQ
+139 
-147 IASLYQNVAD
+147 
-157 SQLSAGD
+157 
-164 SAAYVISQMKAFDI
+164 
-178 TADDA
+178 
-183 ISIIDKTNEVSNN
+183 
-196 FSVSSTDI
+196 
-204 SSALTKT
+204 
-211 STALAA
+211 ALASNHQ
-217 YGNTIDNTI
+217 Y
-226 GLVVSGTELMP
+226 
-237 DMAGKVSRGLRTI
+237 KVFAAVMS
-250 GANIVGMASKA
+250 
-261 KEFDITVNGATKT
+261 
-274 IQLFNSQ
+274 
-281 TGEMNS
+281 
-287 TYDVLKQIAS
+287 
-297 SWDKMTSAEQS
+297 
-308 SLALQLAGKNQI
+308 
-320 DVFTSVLGNFNTAIE
+320 NFNTAIE

-422 ALKIDSVISEIANL
+422 ALKIDSVISGIANL

-510 ARDNLKSYGESA
+510 ARDNLRSYSESA

-555 YTDAIKGTTKERE
+555 YTEAIKGTTEERE
-568 KYLKILKEQ
+568 KYLEILKGQ
-577 NAEEAATTYRESVG
+577 NAEEAALTYRESVG
-591 EVKEATQRVTKGT
+591 EVKSATKRATEGT

-609 TMKQTQL
+609 LISQRL
-616 QSSLT
+616 QQSQGQIS
-621 RGIDILPEYHDVIDA
+621 IMSEFDDVKSA
-636 KGIDAQIDAL
+636 KGITAQIEAL

-651 KLQEVSDKVGKSDIR
+651 KLQEVSDELRKQGDNR
-666 YSAYQQAITQT
+666 YKNYDSAIAQT
-677 SAEIKKLTEQQ
+677 SEEIKELTEQQ

-711 YAQTNEEAS
+711 YAQTNEEAN

-755 EQAKE
+755 KQAKE

-770 EYLKQRNAKSE
+770 EYLKQRNAQSE
-781 ATDST
+781 STDST
-786 NENTDS
+786 DENADS
-792 TTDNAEAVKDLAT
+792 TTNNAEAVKDLAT
-805 QLKELKDVQDT
+805 QLKELKDIQDT

-824 NKYGGVSYDT
+824 NEYGGVSYDT

-845 LQYLINDNGQFEINK
+845 LQYLVNDNGQFEINK

-874 TQTLANSAVQD
+874 SQTLANSAVQD
-885 MYNYAMG
+885 IYNYAMG
-892 NTKEMSNLAQSAV
+892 NTEEMSNLAKSAV
-905 GLFGDAAETAGNKST
+905 GLFGDATETAGNKST
-920 NATGGV
+920 NATDGV

-932 LATANEAAGGKGVN
+932 VATANEAAGGKGVN

-951 EGQEKIMKAY
+951 EGQEKILERYKGLND
-961 EGYHNQMQKSFKV
+961 EVQKSVKV
-974 TSAQTKAT
+974 T

-993 KAKKELTEANK
+993 KAKKALTEANK

-1035 EDIEDVFSTV
+1035 EDIEDVFSAV

-1139 AQQSLDEYNR
+1139 AQQALDEYNR

-1239 VIPTLENVSNKYVSL
+1239 VIPILENVSNKYVSL
-1254 QEDIE
+1254 QKDIE

-1267 LEKAIKKLDELENST
+1267 LEKAIKKLDELESST

-1324 NPNTELVVGSRIN
+1324 SPNTELVVGSRIN
-1337 EGVTTMLPKGSGVV
+1337 EGITTMLPKGSGVV

-1373 FGAGNGTINNSSQ
+1373 FGAGSGTINNSSQ

>member
-1 MADFFINAK
+1 MSNTEQVALGNTLAG
-10 VRVDTSDVQKQ
+10 
-21 LSKKKISVDT
+21 
-31 KDATNQIT
+31 TNQY
-39 GLGAKIK
+39 KIF
-46 SLGSDFIDTT
+46 S
-56 KKVAKFGV
+56 
-64 STAVIGLFTASVT
+64 AVMS
-77 NAVSIVKDFDD
+77 
-88 ALTEFKKVSDLSGDS
+88 
-103 LNEYTQQL
+103 
-111 GELGESVAR
+111 
-120 TRIEMVEAATEFK
+120 
-133 RSGYSD
+133 
-139 EDSAQLAQ
+139 
-147 IASLYQNVAD
+147 
-157 SQLSAGD
+157 
-164 SAAYVISQMKAFDI
+164 
-178 TADDA
+178 
-183 ISIIDKTNEVSNN
+183 
-196 FSVSSTDI
+196 
-204 SSALTKT
+204 
-211 STALAA
+211 
-217 YGNTIDNTI
+217 
-226 GLVVSGTELMP
+226 
-237 DMAGKVSRGLRTI
+237 
-250 GANIVGMASKA
+250 
-261 KEFDITVNGATKT
+261 
-274 IQLFNSQ
+274 
-281 TGEMNS
+281 
-287 TYDVLKQIAS
+287 
-297 SWDKMTSAEQS
+297 
-308 SLALQLAGKNQI
+308 
-320 DVFTSVLGNFNTAIE
+320 NFNTAIE

-361 VTQLKSAFTEVVL
+361 ITNLKSAFTEVVL

-412 ILVTINAKVI
+412 ILVAINAKVI
-422 ALKIDSVISEIANL
+422 ALKIDSIISGIANL
-436 ANSIKQDLAN
+436 TTSIKQGLAN

-466 TANEGFA
+466 TANEAFA

-503 QEQNAKE
+503 QEQNAQE
-510 ARDNLKSYGESA
+510 ARDNLKSYSESV

-543 TILKNNTDIFGE
+543 TILQNNTDIFGE
-555 YTDAIKGTTKERE
+555 YTEAIKGTTEERE

-577 NAEEAATTYRESVG
+577 NAEEAQIAYVGSVG
-591 EVKEATQRVTKGT
+591 EVKEASSRA
-604 SLTGY
+604 LEGY
-609 TMKQTQL
+609 
-616 QSSLT
+616 
-621 RGIDILPEYHDVIDA
+621 IPEYSLKSDSMYQQISQLESVTQVLENTFPDLYKKFDDFKNA
-636 KGIDAQIDAL
+636 KGIKAQRDAMLDLASAL
-646 QKYQD
+646 QGVSTEENHFGEYAEVAGKVVE
-651 KLQEVSDKVGKSDIR
+651 KLNNQIE
-666 YSAYQQAITQT
+666 
-677 SAEIKKLTEQQ
+677 
-688 KQDKETLEDANIA
+688 QDKETLENANIT

-706 ENLGA
+706 DNLGA
-711 YAQTNEEAS
+711 YAKTNEEAS
-720 KALDKL
+720 KALNKL
-726 NGTQNKNAKSADKAT
+726 NGAQNKNAKSADKAT
-741 ESQKTLLKKFGLTA
+741 ESQETLLKKFGLTV

-760 FAESLGLTTD
+760 FAESIGLTTD
-770 EYLKQRNAKSE
+770 EYLKQRSAQSE
-781 ATDST
+781 STDST

-792 TTDNAEAVKDLAT
+792 TTNNSEAVKDLAT

-845 LQYLINDNGQFEINK
+845 LQYLINNNGQFEINK

-874 TQTLANSAVQD
+874 SQTLANSAVQD

-892 NTKEMSNLAQSAV
+892 NTEKMSNLAQSAV
-905 GLFGDAAETAGNKST
+905 GLFGDATETAGNKAIS
-920 NATGGV
+920 ATGGV

-951 EGQEKIMKAY
+951 EGQEKILERYKGLNN
-961 EGYHNQMQKSFKV
+961 EVQKSVKV
-974 TSAQTKAT
+974 TEKQATTT

-993 KAKKELTEANK
+993 KAKKALTEANE

-1035 EDIEDVFSTV
+1035 EDIEDVFSII

-1056 EEEKDTRT
+1056 EEEKDART
-1064 EQIEAE
+1064 ERIEAE

-1083 AIDAEIEKQEEA
+1083 AIDAEIQKQEEA

-1139 AQQSLDEYNR
+1139 AQQALDEYNR
-1149 EKAQE
+1149 QKTQE
-1154 NAVSALESQRD
+1154 NVVSALESQRD

-1187 IKSLDNQISILE
+1187 INSLNSQISILE
-1199 KQKEQ
+1199 RQKEQ
-1204 VDALADKY
+1204 VNTLANKY
-1212 KNIQNNQ
+1212 KDIQNNQ

-1239 VIPTLENVSNKYVSL
+1239 VIPTLESVSNKYTSL
-1254 QEDIE
+1254 QKDIE
-1259 KTTKKVEK
+1259 KATKKVEK

-1293 VSKKVKKIT
+1293 VSTKIKKIT

-1312 RVGNDEIALVGD
+1312 RVENDEIALVGD
-1324 NPNTELVVGSRIN
+1324 SPNTELVVGSRIN

-1351 NAKSLNTLAGI
+1351 NAKSLNSLAGI
-1362 LNNVSAFSSSN
+1362 LNNVNAFSSSN

>member
-1 MADFFINAK
+1 MSNTEQVA
-10 VRVDTSDVQKQ
+10 
-21 LSKKKISVDT
+21 
-31 KDATNQIT
+31 
-39 GLGAKIK
+39 LGN
-46 SLGSDFIDTT
+46 T
-56 KKVAKFGV
+56 
-64 STAVIGLFTASVT
+64 
-77 NAVSIVKDFDD
+77 
-88 ALTEFKKVSDLSGDS
+88 LSGV
-103 LNEYTQQL
+103 NMYK
-111 GELGESVAR
+111 
-120 TRIEMVEAATEFK
+120 IF
-133 RSGYSD
+133 
-139 EDSAQLAQ
+139 SAVM
-147 IASLYQNVAD
+147 S
-157 SQLSAGD
+157 
-164 SAAYVISQMKAFDI
+164 
-178 TADDA
+178 
-183 ISIIDKTNEVSNN
+183 
-196 FSVSSTDI
+196 
-204 SSALTKT
+204 
-211 STALAA
+211 
-217 YGNTIDNTI
+217 
-226 GLVVSGTELMP
+226 
-237 DMAGKVSRGLRTI
+237 
-250 GANIVGMASKA
+250 
-261 KEFDITVNGATKT
+261 
-274 IQLFNSQ
+274 
-281 TGEMNS
+281 
-287 TYDVLKQIAS
+287 
-297 SWDKMTSAEQS
+297 
-308 SLALQLAGKNQI
+308 
-320 DVFTSVLGNFNTAIE
+320 NFNTAIE
-335 ANITALSSQGSAT
+335 ANITALSSQGSAA
-348 KENEAYMESLQAK
+348 KENEAKMESLDAK
-361 VTQLKSAFTEVVL
+361 VTQLKSAFIEVVL

-397 GYGNNLVA
+397 GYGNNLVS

-412 ILVTINAKVI
+412 VLVAINAKVI
-422 ALKIDSVISEIANL
+422 ALKIDSVISGIANL
-436 ANSIKQDLAN
+436 ANSIKQGLAN

-510 ARDNLKSYGESA
+510 ARDNLKSYSESA
-522 DKYKELEKYLSDTN
+522 NKYKELEKYLSDTN

-555 YTDAIKGTTKERE
+555 YTEAIKGTTEERE
-568 KYLKILKEQ
+568 KYLEILKEQ
-577 NAEEAATTYRESVG
+577 NAEEAASTYRESVG
-591 EVKEATQRVTKGT
+591 EVKSATKRATEGT
-604 SLTGY
+604 SLTGF
-609 TMKQTQL
+609 TAKQT
-616 QSSLT
+616 SLMKGRT
-621 RGIDILPEYHDVIDA
+621 GIDTLPEYYDVTKA
-636 KGIDAQIDAL
+636 KGINAQIEALEKYQDAL
-646 QKYQD
+646 QKA
-651 KLQEVSDKVGKSDIR
+651 SDEIGEGDLR
-666 YSAYQQAITQT
+666 YSTYQQAIAQT
-677 SAEIKKLTEQQ
+677 SEEIKKLTEQQ
-688 KQDKETLEDANIA
+688 KQDKETLEDANIT

-711 YAQTNEEAS
+711 YAQTNEEAN

-770 EYLKQRNAKSE
+770 EYLKQRNAQSE
-781 ATDST
+781 STDST
-786 NENTDS
+786 DENTDS
-792 TTDNAEAVKDLAT
+792 TTNNAEAVKDLAT

-892 NTKEMSNLAQSAV
+892 NTNDMSNLAQSAV
-905 GLFGDAAETAGNKST
+905 GLFGDVAETTGNKAT

-926 ISFATA
+926 LSFATA

-961 EGYHNQMQKSFKV
+961 QGYHNQMQKSFKV
-974 TSAQTKAT
+974 TAAQTKAT

-993 KAKKELTEANK
+993 KAKKALTEANK

-1035 EDIEDVFSTV
+1035 EDIEDVFSVV

-1056 EEEKDTRT
+1056 EEEKDART

-1131 VDESAVDE
+1131 VDERAVDE
-1139 AQQSLDEYNR
+1139 AQQALDEYNR

-1178 EIKLANDEV
+1178 EIKLANDG
-1187 IKSLDNQISILE
+1187 ILNSLNNQISILE

-1204 VDALADKY
+1204 VDTLANKY
-1212 KNIQNNQ
+1212 KDIQNNQ
-1219 LLIKYLGTTDIFGT
+1219 LLMQYLGTTDIFGT

-1239 VIPTLENVSNKYVSL
+1239 VIPTLSNVENKYISI
-1254 QEDIE
+1254 QEKIE
-1259 KTTKKVEK
+1259 SATKQVEK
-1267 LEKAIKKLDELENST
+1267 LEAATKKLDELEDKT
-1282 KSSTKK
+1282 KSSSKK
-1288 VSKKT
+1288 VSKTSVNKKVEKIVASIKPKST
-1293 VSKKVKKIT
+1293 SKKKKKK
-1302 ASTKHADGVA
+1302 KHADGVA
-1312 RVGNDEIALVGD
+1312 RVENDEIALVGD
-1324 NPNTELVVGSRIN
+1324 SPDTELVVGSKIN
-1337 EGVTTMLPKGSGVV
+1337 EGITTMLPKGSGVV

-1362 LNNVSAFSSSN
+1362 LNNVGAFSSSN

-1399 QTDNGEEFVNYLQD
+1399 QTDNGEELVNYLQD

>member
-1 MADFFINAK
+1 MSNTEQVA
-10 VRVDTSDVQKQ
+10 
-21 LSKKKISVDT
+21 
-31 KDATNQIT
+31 
-39 GLGAKIK
+39 LG
-46 SLGSDFIDTT
+46 
-56 KKVAKFGV
+56 
-64 STAVIGLFTASVT
+64 
-77 NAVSIVKDFDD
+77 N
-88 ALTEFKKVSDLSGDS
+88 
-103 LNEYTQQL
+103 
-111 GELGESVAR
+111 
-120 TRIEMVEAATEFK
+120 
-133 RSGYSD
+133 
-139 EDSAQLAQ
+139 
-147 IASLYQNVAD
+147 
-157 SQLSAGD
+157 
-164 SAAYVISQMKAFDI
+164 
-178 TADDA
+178 
-183 ISIIDKTNEVSNN
+183 
-196 FSVSSTDI
+196 
-204 SSALTKT
+204 
-211 STALAA
+211 ALASNHQ
-217 YGNTIDNTI
+217 Y
-226 GLVVSGTELMP
+226 
-237 DMAGKVSRGLRTI
+237 KVFAAVMS
-250 GANIVGMASKA
+250 
-261 KEFDITVNGATKT
+261 
-274 IQLFNSQ
+274 
-281 TGEMNS
+281 
-287 TYDVLKQIAS
+287 
-297 SWDKMTSAEQS
+297 
-308 SLALQLAGKNQI
+308 
-320 DVFTSVLGNFNTAIE
+320 NFNTAIE

-422 ALKIDSVISEIANL
+422 ALKIDSVISGIANL

-510 ARDNLKSYGESA
+510 ARDNLKSYSESA

-555 YTDAIKGTTKERE
+555 HTEAIKGATEERE
-568 KYLKILKEQ
+568 KYLEILKEQ
-577 NAEEAATTYRESVG
+577 NAEEAASTYRESVG
-591 EVKEATQRVTKGT
+591 EVKSATKRATEGT
-604 SLTGY
+604 SLIGY
-609 TMKQTQL
+609 LTSQRL
-616 QSSLT
+616 QQSQGQIS
-621 RGIDILPEYHDVIDA
+621 IMSEFDDVKSA
-636 KGIDAQIDAL
+636 KGITAQIEAL

-651 KLQEVSDKVGKSDIR
+651 KLQEVSDELRKQGDNR
-666 YSAYQQAITQT
+666 YKNYDSAIAQT
-677 SAEIKKLTEQQ
+677 SEEIKKLTEQQ

-711 YAQTNEEAS
+711 YAQTNEEAN

-755 EQAKE
+755 KQAKE

-770 EYLKQRNAKSE
+770 EYLKQRNAQSE
-781 ATDST
+781 STDST
-786 NENTDS
+786 DENADS
-792 TTDNAEAVKDLAT
+792 TTNNAEAVKDLAT
-805 QLKELKDVQDT
+805 QLKELKDIQDT

-824 NKYGGVSYDT
+824 NEYGGVSYDT

-845 LQYLINDNGQFEINK
+845 LQYLVNDNGQFEINK

-874 TQTLANSAVQD
+874 SQTLANSAVQD
-885 MYNYAMG
+885 IYNYAMG
-892 NTKEMSNLAQSAV
+892 NTEEMSNLAKSAV
-905 GLFGDAAETAGNKST
+905 GLFGDATETAGNKST
-920 NATGGV
+920 NATDGV

-932 LATANEAAGGKGVN
+932 VATANEAAGGKGVN

-951 EGQEKIMKAY
+951 EGQEKILERYKGLND
-961 EGYHNQMQKSFKV
+961 EVQKSVKV
-974 TSAQTKAT
+974 T

-993 KAKKELTEANK
+993 KAKKALTEANK

-1035 EDIEDVFSTV
+1035 EDIEDVFSAV

-1139 AQQSLDEYNR
+1139 AQQALDEYNR

-1239 VIPTLENVSNKYVSL
+1239 VIPILENVSNKYVSL
-1254 QEDIE
+1254 QKDIE

-1267 LEKAIKKLDELENST
+1267 LEKAIKKLDELESST

-1324 NPNTELVVGSRIN
+1324 SPNTELVVGSRIN
-1337 EGVTTMLPKGSGVV
+1337 EGITTMLPKGSGVV

-1373 FGAGNGTINNSSQ
+1373 FGAGSGTINNSSQ

>member
-1 MADFFINAK
+1 
-10 VRVDTSDVQKQ
+10 
-21 LSKKKISVDT
+21 L
-31 KDATNQIT
+31 
-39 GLGAKIK
+39 
-46 SLGSDFIDTT
+46 
-56 KKVAKFGV
+56 
-64 STAVIGLFTASVT
+64 
-77 NAVSIVKDFDD
+77 
-88 ALTEFKKVSDLSGDS
+88 
-103 LNEYTQQL
+103 
-111 GELGESVAR
+111 
-120 TRIEMVEAATEFK
+120 
-133 RSGYSD
+133 
-139 EDSAQLAQ
+139 
-147 IASLYQNVAD
+147 LYQNIAD
-157 SQLSAGD
+157 EQLSA
-164 SAAYVISQMKAFDI
+164 SEASTVLISQMKAFDI
-178 TADDA
+178 QAENSEHIIDA
-183 ISIIDKTNEVSNN
+183 INETSNQ
-196 FSVSSTDI
+196 FAVSSGDIGKGLTAAGAALSTYGNSFEQTIALVTAGTEIFQGKSQQVARGLNTI
-204 SSALTKT
+204 SSRIAKNEK
-211 STALAA
+211 ALAE
-217 YGNTIDNTI
+217 YGVAIKDGNGN
-226 GLVVSGTELMP
+226 
-237 DMAGKVSRGLRTI
+237 LR
-250 GANIVGMASKA
+250 
-261 KEFDITVNGATKT
+261 
-274 IQLFNSQ
+274 
-281 TGEMNS
+281 S
-287 TYDVLKQIAS
+287 TYDILADLAPKWETMS
-297 SWDKMTSAEQS
+297 NTEQV
-308 SLALQLAGKNQI
+308 ALGNTLSGVNMYKIFAA
-320 DVFTSVLGNFNTAIE
+320 VMSNFNTAIE

-412 ILVTINAKVI
+412 ILVAINAKVI
-422 ALKIDSVISEIANL
+422 ALKIDSIISGIANL
-436 ANSIKQDLAN
+436 ATSIKQ
-446 GLATV
+446 GLTDSFVTV
-451 VKHFA
+451 VKHIVRFS
-456 GYVTGVNTAT
+456 TGVNTAT
-466 TANEGFA
+466 TANEAFT
-473 ISTQGLI
+473 ISTQGLV

-510 ARDNLKSYGESA
+510 ARDNLKSYSESTN
-522 DKYKELEKYLSDTN
+522 KYKELEKYLSDTN

-577 NAEEAATTYRESVG
+577 NAEEAASTYRESVG
-591 EVKEATQRVTKGT
+591 EVKEATKRATEGT
-604 SLTGY
+604 SLTGF
-609 TMKQTQL
+609 TAKQT
-616 QSSLT
+616 SLMKGRT
-621 RGIDILPEYHDVIDA
+621 GIDTLPEYYDVTKA
-636 KGIDAQIDAL
+636 KGINAQIEALEKYQDAL
-646 QKYQD
+646 QKA
-651 KLQEVSDKVGKSDIR
+651 SDEIGEGDLR
-666 YSAYQQAITQT
+666 YSAYQTAIAQT
-677 SAEIKKLTEQQ
+677 SAEIKKLSDQQ
-688 KQDKETLEDANIA
+688 EQDKETLENANIA

-711 YAQTNEEAS
+711 YAQTNEEAN

-770 EYLKQRNAKSE
+770 EYLKQRNAQSE
-781 ATDST
+781 STDST
-786 NENTDS
+786 DENADS
-792 TTDNAEAVKDLAT
+792 TANNAEAVKDLAT

-892 NTKEMSNLAQSAV
+892 NTNDMSNLAQSAV
-905 GLFGDAAETAGNKST
+905 GLFGDTAETTGNKAT

-926 ISFATA
+926 LSFATA

-961 EGYHNQMQKSFKV
+961 QGYHNQMQKSFKV
-974 TSAQTKAT
+974 TAAQTKAT

-993 KAKKELTEANK
+993 KAKKALTEANK

-1035 EDIEDVFSTV
+1035 EDIEDVFSVV

-1056 EEEKDTRT
+1056 EEEKDART

-1139 AQQSLDEYNR
+1139 AQQALDEYNR

-1178 EIKLANDEV
+1178 EIKLANDG
-1187 IKSLDNQISILE
+1187 ILNSLNNQISILE

-1204 VDALADKY
+1204 VDTLANKY
-1212 KNIQNNQ
+1212 KDIQNNQ
-1219 LLIKYLGTTDIFGT
+1219 LLIQYLGTTDIFGT

-1239 VIPTLENVSNKYVSL
+1239 VIPTLSNVENKYISI
-1254 QEDIE
+1254 QKKIE
-1259 KTTKKVEK
+1259 SATKQVEK
-1267 LEKAIKKLDELENST
+1267 LEAATKKLDELENKT
-1282 KSSTKK
+1282 KSSSKK
-1288 VSKKT
+1288 VSKASVNKKVEKIVASTKT
-1293 VSKKVKKIT
+1293 KSKKKKKK
-1302 ASTKHADGVA
+1302 KHADGVA
-1312 RVGNDEIALVGD
+1312 RVQNDEIALVGD
-1324 NPNTELVVGSRIN
+1324 SPDTELVVGSKIN
-1337 EGVTTMLPKGSGVV
+1337 EGITTMLPKGSGVV

-1362 LNNVSAFSSSN
+1362 LNNVGAFSSSN

>member
-1 MADFFINAK
+1 MSNTEQVA
-10 VRVDTSDVQKQ
+10 
-21 LSKKKISVDT
+21 
-31 KDATNQIT
+31 
-39 GLGAKIK
+39 LG
-46 SLGSDFIDTT
+46 
-56 KKVAKFGV
+56 
-64 STAVIGLFTASVT
+64 
-77 NAVSIVKDFDD
+77 N
-88 ALTEFKKVSDLSGDS
+88 
-103 LNEYTQQL
+103 
-111 GELGESVAR
+111 
-120 TRIEMVEAATEFK
+120 
-133 RSGYSD
+133 
-139 EDSAQLAQ
+139 
-147 IASLYQNVAD
+147 
-157 SQLSAGD
+157 
-164 SAAYVISQMKAFDI
+164 
-178 TADDA
+178 
-183 ISIIDKTNEVSNN
+183 
-196 FSVSSTDI
+196 
-204 SSALTKT
+204 
-211 STALAA
+211 ALASNHQ
-217 YGNTIDNTI
+217 Y
-226 GLVVSGTELMP
+226 
-237 DMAGKVSRGLRTI
+237 KVFAAVMS
-250 GANIVGMASKA
+250 
-261 KEFDITVNGATKT
+261 
-274 IQLFNSQ
+274 
-281 TGEMNS
+281 
-287 TYDVLKQIAS
+287 
-297 SWDKMTSAEQS
+297 
-308 SLALQLAGKNQI
+308 
-320 DVFTSVLGNFNTAIE
+320 NFNTAIE

-422 ALKIDSVISEIANL
+422 ALKIDSVISGIANL

-510 ARDNLKSYGESA
+510 ARDNLKSYSESV

-555 YTDAIKGTTKERE
+555 YTEAIKGTTEERE
-568 KYLKILKEQ
+568 KYLEILKEQ

-591 EVKEATQRVTKGT
+591 EVKSATKRATEGT

-609 TMKQTQL
+609 LTSQRTL
-616 QSSLT
+616 RAGGSISSV
-621 RGIDILPEYHDVIDA
+621 IPEYDAVKSA
-636 KGIDAQIDAL
+636 KGLPAQIEAL
-646 QKYQD
+646 TKYQD
-651 KLQEVSDKVGKSDIR
+651 KLQEIRDELAKSGKNHSGYD
-666 YSAYQQAITQT
+666 AAIAQT
-677 SAEIKKLTEQQ
+677 SAEIKKLSDQQ
-688 KQDKETLEDANIA
+688 EQDKETLENANIA

-711 YAQTNEEAS
+711 YAQTNEEAN

-755 EQAKE
+755 KQAKE

-770 EYLKQRNAKSE
+770 EYLKQRNAQSE
-781 ATDST
+781 STDST
-786 NENTDS
+786 DENTDS
-792 TTDNAEAVKDLAT
+792 TTNNAEAVKDLAT

-845 LQYLINDNGQFEINK
+845 LQYLINDSGQFEINK

-892 NTKEMSNLAQSAV
+892 NTNDMSNLAQSAV
-905 GLFGDAAETAGNKST
+905 GLFGDTAETTGNKAT

-926 ISFATA
+926 LSFATA

-961 EGYHNQMQKSFKV
+961 QGYHNQMQKSFKV
-974 TSAQTKAT
+974 TAAQTKAT

-993 KAKKELTEANK
+993 KAKKALTEANK

-1035 EDIEDVFSTV
+1035 EDIEDVFSVV

-1056 EEEKDTRT
+1056 EEEKDART

-1139 AQQSLDEYNR
+1139 AQQALDEYNR

-1178 EIKLANDEV
+1178 EIKLANDG
-1187 IKSLDNQISILE
+1187 ILNSLNSQISILE

-1204 VDALADKY
+1204 VDTLANKY
-1212 KNIQNNQ
+1212 KDIQNNQ
-1219 LLIKYLGTTDIFGT
+1219 LLIQYLGTTDIFGT

-1239 VIPTLENVSNKYVSL
+1239 VIPTLSNVENKYISI
-1254 QEDIE
+1254 QKKIE
-1259 KTTKKVEK
+1259 SATKQVEK
-1267 LEKAIKKLDELENST
+1267 LEAAIKKLDELENKT
-1282 KSSTKK
+1282 KSSSKK
-1288 VSKKT
+1288 VSKASVNKKVEKIVASTKT
-1293 VSKKVKKIT
+1293 KSKKKKKK
-1302 ASTKHADGVA
+1302 KHADGVA
-1312 RVGNDEIALVGD
+1312 RVQNDEIALVGD
-1324 NPNTELVVGSRIN
+1324 SPDTELVVGSKIN
-1337 EGVTTMLPKGSGVV
+1337 EGITTMLPKGSGVV

-1362 LNNVSAFSSSN
+1362 LNNVGAFSSSN

>member
-1 MADFFINAK
+1 
-10 VRVDTSDVQKQ
+10 
-21 LSKKKISVDT
+21 
-31 KDATNQIT
+31 
-39 GLGAKIK
+39 
-46 SLGSDFIDTT
+46 
-56 KKVAKFGV
+56 
-64 STAVIGLFTASVT
+64 
-77 NAVSIVKDFDD
+77 
-88 ALTEFKKVSDLSGDS
+88 
-103 LNEYTQQL
+103 
-111 GELGESVAR
+111 
-120 TRIEMVEAATEFK
+120 
-133 RSGYSD
+133 
-139 EDSAQLAQ
+139 
-147 IASLYQNVAD
+147 
-157 SQLSAGD
+157 
-164 SAAYVISQMKAFDI
+164 
-178 TADDA
+178 
-183 ISIIDKTNEVSNN
+183 
-196 FSVSSTDI
+196 
-204 SSALTKT
+204 
-211 STALAA
+211 
-217 YGNTIDNTI
+217 
-226 GLVVSGTELMP
+226 
-237 DMAGKVSRGLRTI
+237 
-250 GANIVGMASKA
+250 
-261 KEFDITVNGATKT
+261 
-274 IQLFNSQ
+274 
-281 TGEMNS
+281 
-287 TYDVLKQIAS
+287 
-297 SWDKMTSAEQS
+297 
-308 SLALQLAGKNQI
+308 
-320 DVFTSVLGNFNTAIE
+320 
-335 ANITALSSQGSAT
+335 
-348 KENEAYMESLQAK
+348 MESLQAK

-412 ILVTINAKVI
+412 ILVAINAKVI
-422 ALKIDSVISEIANL
+422 ALKIDSIISGIANL
-436 ANSIKQDLAN
+436 ATSIKQ
-446 GLATV
+446 GLTDSFVTV
-451 VKHFA
+451 VKHIVRFS
-456 GYVTGVNTAT
+456 TGVNTAT
-466 TANEGFA
+466 TANEAFT
-473 ISTQGLI
+473 ISTQGLV

-510 ARDNLKSYGESA
+510 ARDNLKSYSESTN
-522 DKYKELEKYLSDTN
+522 KYKELEKYLSDTN

-577 NAEEAATTYRESVG
+577 NAEEAASTYRESVG
-591 EVKEATQRVTKGT
+591 EVKEATKRATEGT
-604 SLTGY
+604 SLTGF
-609 TMKQTQL
+609 TAKQT
-616 QSSLT
+616 SLMKGRT
-621 RGIDILPEYHDVIDA
+621 GIDTLPEYYDVTKA
-636 KGIDAQIDAL
+636 KGINAQIEALEKYQDAL
-646 QKYQD
+646 QKA
-651 KLQEVSDKVGKSDIR
+651 SDEIGEGDLR
-666 YSAYQQAITQT
+666 YSAYQTAIAQT
-677 SAEIKKLTEQQ
+677 SAEIKKLSDQQ
-688 KQDKETLEDANIA
+688 EQDKETLENANIA

-711 YAQTNEEAS
+711 YAQTNEEAN

-770 EYLKQRNAKSE
+770 EYLKQRNAQSE
-781 ATDST
+781 STDST
-786 NENTDS
+786 DENADS
-792 TTDNAEAVKDLAT
+792 TANNAEAVKDLAT

-892 NTKEMSNLAQSAV
+892 NTNDMSNLAQSAV
-905 GLFGDAAETAGNKST
+905 GLFGDTAETTGNKAT

-926 ISFATA
+926 LSFATA

-961 EGYHNQMQKSFKV
+961 QGYHNQMQKSFKV
-974 TSAQTKAT
+974 TAAQTKAT

-993 KAKKELTEANK
+993 KAKKALTEANK

-1035 EDIEDVFSTV
+1035 EDIEDVFSVV

-1056 EEEKDTRT
+1056 EEEKDART

-1139 AQQSLDEYNR
+1139 AQQALDEYNR

-1178 EIKLANDEV
+1178 EIKLANDG
-1187 IKSLDNQISILE
+1187 ILNSLNNQISILE

-1204 VDALADKY
+1204 VDTLANKY
-1212 KNIQNNQ
+1212 KDIQNNQ
-1219 LLIKYLGTTDIFGT
+1219 LLIQYLGTTDIFGT

-1239 VIPTLENVSNKYVSL
+1239 VIPTLSNVENKYISI
-1254 QEDIE
+1254 QKKIE
-1259 KTTKKVEK
+1259 SATKQVEK
-1267 LEKAIKKLDELENST
+1267 LEAAIKKLDELENKT
-1282 KSSTKK
+1282 KSSSKK
-1288 VSKKT
+1288 VSKTSVNKKVEKIVAST
-1293 VSKKVKKIT
+1293 KSKSTSKKKKKK
-1302 ASTKHADGVA
+1302 KHADGVA
-1312 RVGNDEIALVGD
+1312 RVENDEIALVGD
-1324 NPNTELVVGSRIN
+1324 SPDTELVVGSKIN
-1337 EGVTTMLPKGSGVV
+1337 EGITTMLPKGSGVV

-1362 LNNVSAFSSSN
+1362 LNNVGAFSSSN

>member
-1 MADFFINAK
+1 MSNTEQVA
-10 VRVDTSDVQKQ
+10 
-21 LSKKKISVDT
+21 
-31 KDATNQIT
+31 
-39 GLGAKIK
+39 LGN
-46 SLGSDFIDTT
+46 T
-56 KKVAKFGV
+56 
-64 STAVIGLFTASVT
+64 
-77 NAVSIVKDFDD
+77 
-88 ALTEFKKVSDLSGDS
+88 LSGV
-103 LNEYTQQL
+103 NMYK
-111 GELGESVAR
+111 
-120 TRIEMVEAATEFK
+120 IF
-133 RSGYSD
+133 
-139 EDSAQLAQ
+139 SAVM
-147 IASLYQNVAD
+147 S
-157 SQLSAGD
+157 
-164 SAAYVISQMKAFDI
+164 
-178 TADDA
+178 
-183 ISIIDKTNEVSNN
+183 
-196 FSVSSTDI
+196 
-204 SSALTKT
+204 
-211 STALAA
+211 
-217 YGNTIDNTI
+217 
-226 GLVVSGTELMP
+226 
-237 DMAGKVSRGLRTI
+237 
-250 GANIVGMASKA
+250 
-261 KEFDITVNGATKT
+261 
-274 IQLFNSQ
+274 
-281 TGEMNS
+281 
-287 TYDVLKQIAS
+287 
-297 SWDKMTSAEQS
+297 
-308 SLALQLAGKNQI
+308 
-320 DVFTSVLGNFNTAIE
+320 NFNTAIE
-335 ANITALSSQGSAT
+335 ANITALSSQGSTA
-348 KENEAYMESLQAK
+348 KENEAKMESLDAK
-361 VTQLKSAFTEVVL
+361 VTQLKSAFIEVVL

-397 GYGNNLVA
+397 GYGNNLVS

-412 ILVTINAKVI
+412 VLVAINAKVI
-422 ALKIDSVISEIANL
+422 ALKIDSIITWVSTL
-436 ANSIKQDLAN
+436 TTSIKQGLGNALEVIKNPLSYILERLAEPLIAKT
-446 GLATV
+446 GE
-451 VKHFA
+451 
-456 GYVTGVNTAT
+456 YVTGVEVAT
-466 TANEGFA
+466 TANEAFA

-498 KYKQT
+498 GFKQA

-510 ARDNLKSYGESA
+510 TRDNLKSYSESA

-555 YTDAIKGTTKERE
+555 YTEAIKGTTKERE
-568 KYLKILKEQ
+568 KYLEILKEQ
-577 NAEEAATTYRESVG
+577 NAEEAASTYRESVG
-591 EVKEATQRVTKGT
+591 EVKSATKRATEGT

-609 TMKQTQL
+609 LTSQRL
-616 QSSLT
+616 QRSQGQIS
-621 RGIDILPEYHDVIDA
+621 IMSEFDDVKSA
-636 KGIDAQIDAL
+636 KGITAQIEAL

-651 KLQEVSDKVGKSDIR
+651 KLQEVSDELRKQGDNR
-666 YSAYQQAITQT
+666 YKNYDSAIAQT
-677 SAEIKKLTEQQ
+677 SEEIKKLTEQQ

-711 YAQTNEEAS
+711 YAQTNEEAN

-755 EQAKE
+755 KQAKE

-770 EYLKQRNAKSE
+770 EYLKQRNAQSE
-781 ATDST
+781 STDST
-786 NENTDS
+786 DENTDS
-792 TTDNAEAVKDLAT
+792 TTNNAEAVKDLAT
-805 QLKELKDVQDT
+805 QLKELKDIQDT

-824 NKYGGVSYDT
+824 NEYGGVSYDT

-845 LQYLINDNGQFEINK
+845 LQYLVNDNGQFEINK

-874 TQTLANSAVQD
+874 SQTLANSAVQD

-892 NTKEMSNLAQSAV
+892 NTEDMSNLAKSAV
-905 GLFGDAAETAGNKST
+905 GLFGDAAETTGNKT
-920 NATGGV
+920 ANATGGV

-932 LATANEAAGGKGVN
+932 VATANEAAGGKGVN

-951 EGQEKIMKAY
+951 EGQEKILERYKGLND
-961 EGYHNQMQKSFKV
+961 EVQKSVKV
-974 TSAQTKAT
+974 TES
-982 KSNSSATSKAT
+982 SSSATSKAT
-993 KAKKELTEANK
+993 KAKKALTEANK

-1035 EDIEDVFSTV
+1035 EDIEDVFSAV

-1131 VDESAVDE
+1131 VDESVVDE
-1139 AQQSLDEYNR
+1139 AQQALDEYNR

-1187 IKSLDNQISILE
+1187 IKSLDNQINILE
-1199 KQKEQ
+1199 KQKKQ
-1204 VDALADKY
+1204 VDTLADKY

-1239 VIPTLENVSNKYVSL
+1239 VIPTLENVSDKYVSL
-1254 QEDIE
+1254 QKDIE
-1259 KTTKKVEK
+1259 KTTQKVEK
-1267 LEKAIKKLDELENST
+1267 LEKAIKKLDELESST

-1312 RVGNDEIALVGD
+1312 RVKNDEIALVGD
-1324 NPNTELVVGSRIN
+1324 SPNTELVVGSRIN
-1337 EGVTTMLPKGSGVV
+1337 EGITTMLPKGSGVV

>member
-1 MADFFINAK
+1 
-10 VRVDTSDVQKQ
+10 
-21 LSKKKISVDT
+21 
-31 KDATNQIT
+31 
-39 GLGAKIK
+39 
-46 SLGSDFIDTT
+46 
-56 KKVAKFGV
+56 
-64 STAVIGLFTASVT
+64 
-77 NAVSIVKDFDD
+77 
-88 ALTEFKKVSDLSGDS
+88 
-103 LNEYTQQL
+103 
-111 GELGESVAR
+111 
-120 TRIEMVEAATEFK
+120 MVEAATEFK

-237 DMAGKVSRGLRTI
+237 DMAGKVSRGLKTI

-320 DVFTSVLGNFNTAIE
+320 NVFTSVLGNFNTAIE

-422 ALKIDSVISEIANL
+422 ALKIDSVISGIANL

-510 ARDNLKSYGESA
+510 ARDNLKSYSESA

-568 KYLKILKEQ
+568 KYLEILKEQ

-591 EVKEATQRVTKGT
+591 EVKEATQRATKGA

-616 QSSLT
+616 QSSLI
-621 RGIDILPEYHDVIDA
+621 RGVDILPEYHDVIDA

-677 SAEIKKLTEQQ
+677 SEEIKKLTEQQ

-711 YAQTNEEAS
+711 YAQTNEEAN
-720 KALDKL
+720 KALNKL

-755 EQAKE
+755 KQAKE

-770 EYLKQRNAKSE
+770 EYLKQRNAQSE
-781 ATDST
+781 STDST
-786 NENTDS
+786 DENADS
-792 TTDNAEAVKDLAT
+792 TTNNAEAVKDLAT
-805 QLKELKDVQDT
+805 QLKELKDIQDT

-824 NKYGGVSYDT
+824 NEYGGVSYDT

-845 LQYLINDNGQFEINK
+845 LQYLVNDNGQFEINK

-874 TQTLANSAVQD
+874 SQTLANSAVQD
-885 MYNYAMG
+885 IYNYAMG
-892 NTKEMSNLAQSAV
+892 NTEEMSNLAKSAV
-905 GLFGDAAETAGNKST
+905 GLFGDATETAGNKST
-920 NATGGV
+920 NATDGV

-932 LATANEAAGGKGVN
+932 VATANEAAGGKGVN

-951 EGQEKIMKAY
+951 EGQEKILERYKGLND
-961 EGYHNQMQKSFKV
+961 EVQKSVKV
-974 TSAQTKAT
+974 T

-993 KAKKELTEANK
+993 KAKKALTEANK

-1035 EDIEDVFSTV
+1035 EDIEDVFSAV

-1070 KEAQNDLLQSQID
+1070 KEAQNDLLQSQIG

-1107 KLEALQKAKA
+1107 KLEALQEAKA
-1117 TKVKTFKDGEWTYG
+1117 TKVKTFKDGKLTYD
-1131 VDESAVDE
+1131 VDERAVDE
-1139 AQQSLDEYNR
+1139 AQQALDESNR

-1187 IKSLDNQISILE
+1187 IKSLNNQISILE
-1199 KQKEQ
+1199 KQKKQ
-1204 VDALADKY
+1204 VDTLADKY

-1254 QEDIE
+1254 QKDIE

-1267 LEKAIKKLDELENST
+1267 LEKAIKKLDELESST

-1293 VSKKVKKIT
+1293 VSTKVKKIT

-1312 RVGNDEIALVGD
+1312 RVKNDEIALVGD
-1324 NPNTELVVGSRIN
+1324 SPNTELVVGSRIN
-1337 EGVTTMLPKGSGVV
+1337 EGITTMLPKGSGVV

>member
-1 MADFFINAK
+1 MSNTEQVA
-10 VRVDTSDVQKQ
+10 
-21 LSKKKISVDT
+21 
-31 KDATNQIT
+31 
-39 GLGAKIK
+39 LG
-46 SLGSDFIDTT
+46 
-56 KKVAKFGV
+56 
-64 STAVIGLFTASVT
+64 
-77 NAVSIVKDFDD
+77 N
-88 ALTEFKKVSDLSGDS
+88 
-103 LNEYTQQL
+103 
-111 GELGESVAR
+111 
-120 TRIEMVEAATEFK
+120 
-133 RSGYSD
+133 
-139 EDSAQLAQ
+139 
-147 IASLYQNVAD
+147 
-157 SQLSAGD
+157 
-164 SAAYVISQMKAFDI
+164 
-178 TADDA
+178 
-183 ISIIDKTNEVSNN
+183 
-196 FSVSSTDI
+196 
-204 SSALTKT
+204 
-211 STALAA
+211 ALASNHQ
-217 YGNTIDNTI
+217 Y
-226 GLVVSGTELMP
+226 
-237 DMAGKVSRGLRTI
+237 KVFAAVMS
-250 GANIVGMASKA
+250 
-261 KEFDITVNGATKT
+261 
-274 IQLFNSQ
+274 
-281 TGEMNS
+281 
-287 TYDVLKQIAS
+287 
-297 SWDKMTSAEQS
+297 
-308 SLALQLAGKNQI
+308 
-320 DVFTSVLGNFNTAIE
+320 NFNTAIE

-422 ALKIDSVISEIANL
+422 ALKIDSVISGIANL

-510 ARDNLKSYGESA
+510 ARDNLKSYSESA

-555 YTDAIKGTTKERE
+555 HTEAIKGTTEERE

-577 NAEEAATTYRESVG
+577 NAEEAASTYRESVG
-591 EVKEATQRVTKGT
+591 EVKSATKRATEGT

-609 TMKQTQL
+609 LTSQRL
-616 QSSLT
+616 QQSQGQIS
-621 RGIDILPEYHDVIDA
+621 IMSEFDDVKSA
-636 KGIDAQIDAL
+636 KGITAQIEAL

-651 KLQEVSDKVGKSDIR
+651 KLQEVSDELRKQGDNR
-666 YSAYQQAITQT
+666 YKNYDSAIAQT
-677 SAEIKKLTEQQ
+677 SEEIKKLTEQQ

-711 YAQTNEEAS
+711 YAQTNEEAN

-755 EQAKE
+755 KQAKE

-770 EYLKQRNAKSE
+770 EYLKQRNAQSE
-781 ATDST
+781 STDST
-786 NENTDS
+786 DENADS
-792 TTDNAEAVKDLAT
+792 TTNNAEAVKDLAT
-805 QLKELKDVQDT
+805 QLKELKDIQDT

-824 NKYGGVSYDT
+824 NEYGGVSYDT

-845 LQYLINDNGQFEINK
+845 LQYLVNDNGQFEINK

-874 TQTLANSAVQD
+874 SQTLANSAVQD
-885 MYNYAMG
+885 IYNYAMG
-892 NTKEMSNLAQSAV
+892 NTEEMSNLAKSAV
-905 GLFGDAAETAGNKST
+905 GLFGDATETAGNKST
-920 NATGGV
+920 NATDGV

-932 LATANEAAGGKGVN
+932 VATANEAAGGKGVN

-951 EGQEKIMKAY
+951 EGQEKILERYKGLND
-961 EGYHNQMQKSFKV
+961 EVQKSVKV
-974 TSAQTKAT
+974 T

-993 KAKKELTEANK
+993 KAKKALTEANK

-1035 EDIEDVFSTV
+1035 EDIEDVFSAV

-1139 AQQSLDEYNR
+1139 AQQALDEYNR

-1239 VIPTLENVSNKYVSL
+1239 VIPILENVSNKYVSL
-1254 QEDIE
+1254 QKDIE

-1267 LEKAIKKLDELENST
+1267 LEKAIKKLDELESST

-1324 NPNTELVVGSRIN
+1324 SPNTELVVGSRIN
-1337 EGVTTMLPKGSGVV
+1337 EGITTMLPKGSGVV

-1373 FGAGNGTINNSSQ
+1373 FGAGSGTINNSSQ

>member
-1 MADFFINAK
+1 MSNTEQVA
-10 VRVDTSDVQKQ
+10 
-21 LSKKKISVDT
+21 
-31 KDATNQIT
+31 
-39 GLGAKIK
+39 LG
-46 SLGSDFIDTT
+46 
-56 KKVAKFGV
+56 
-64 STAVIGLFTASVT
+64 
-77 NAVSIVKDFDD
+77 N
-88 ALTEFKKVSDLSGDS
+88 
-103 LNEYTQQL
+103 
-111 GELGESVAR
+111 
-120 TRIEMVEAATEFK
+120 
-133 RSGYSD
+133 
-139 EDSAQLAQ
+139 
-147 IASLYQNVAD
+147 
-157 SQLSAGD
+157 
-164 SAAYVISQMKAFDI
+164 
-178 TADDA
+178 
-183 ISIIDKTNEVSNN
+183 
-196 FSVSSTDI
+196 
-204 SSALTKT
+204 
-211 STALAA
+211 ALASNHQ
-217 YGNTIDNTI
+217 Y
-226 GLVVSGTELMP
+226 
-237 DMAGKVSRGLRTI
+237 KVFAAVMS
-250 GANIVGMASKA
+250 
-261 KEFDITVNGATKT
+261 
-274 IQLFNSQ
+274 
-281 TGEMNS
+281 
-287 TYDVLKQIAS
+287 
-297 SWDKMTSAEQS
+297 
-308 SLALQLAGKNQI
+308 
-320 DVFTSVLGNFNTAIE
+320 NFNTAIE

-422 ALKIDSVISEIANL
+422 ALKIDSVISGIANL

-510 ARDNLKSYGESA
+510 ARDNLKSYSESA

-555 YTDAIKGTTKERE
+555 YTEAIKGTTEERE

-577 NAEEAATTYRESVG
+577 NAEEAASTYRESVG
-591 EVKEATQRVTKGT
+591 EVKSATKRATEGT

-609 TMKQTQL
+609 LISQRL
-616 QSSLT
+616 QRSQGQIS
-621 RGIDILPEYHDVIDA
+621 IMSEFDDVKSA
-636 KGIDAQIDAL
+636 KGITAQIEAL

-651 KLQEVSDKVGKSDIR
+651 KLQEVSDELRKQGYNR
-666 YSAYQQAITQT
+666 YKNYDSAIAQT
-677 SAEIKKLTEQQ
+677 SEEIKKLTEQQ

-711 YAQTNEEAS
+711 YAQTNEEAN

-755 EQAKE
+755 KQAKE

-770 EYLKQRNAKSE
+770 EYLKQRNAQSE
-781 ATDST
+781 STDST
-786 NENTDS
+786 DENADS
-792 TTDNAEAVKDLAT
+792 TTNNAEAVKDLAT
-805 QLKELKDVQDT
+805 QLKELKDIQDT

-824 NKYGGVSYDT
+824 NEYGGVSYDT

-845 LQYLINDNGQFEINK
+845 LQYLVNDNGQFEINK

-874 TQTLANSAVQD
+874 SQTLANSAVQD
-885 MYNYAMG
+885 IYNYAMG
-892 NTKEMSNLAQSAV
+892 NTEEMSNLAKSAV
-905 GLFGDAAETAGNKST
+905 GLFGDATETAGNKST
-920 NATGGV
+920 NATDGV

-932 LATANEAAGGKGVN
+932 VATANEAAGGKGVN

-951 EGQEKIMKAY
+951 EGQEKILERYKGLND
-961 EGYHNQMQKSFKV
+961 EVQKSVKV
-974 TSAQTKAT
+974 T

-993 KAKKELTEANK
+993 KAKKALTEANK

-1035 EDIEDVFSTV
+1035 EDIEDVFSAV

-1139 AQQSLDEYNR
+1139 AQQALDEYNR

-1239 VIPTLENVSNKYVSL
+1239 VIPILENVSNKYVSL
-1254 QEDIE
+1254 QKDIE

-1267 LEKAIKKLDELENST
+1267 LEKAIKKLDELESST

-1324 NPNTELVVGSRIN
+1324 SPNTELVVGSRIN
-1337 EGVTTMLPKGSGVV
+1337 EGITTMLPKGSGVV

-1373 FGAGNGTINNSSQ
+1373 FGAGSGTINNSSQ

>member
-1 MADFFINAK
+1 M
-10 VRVDTSDVQKQ
+10 
-21 LSKKKISVDT
+21 
-31 KDATNQIT
+31 
-39 GLGAKIK
+39 
-46 SLGSDFIDTT
+46 
-56 KKVAKFGV
+56 
-64 STAVIGLFTASVT
+64 
-77 NAVSIVKDFDD
+77 
-88 ALTEFKKVSDLSGDS
+88 
-103 LNEYTQQL
+103 
-111 GELGESVAR
+111 
-120 TRIEMVEAATEFK
+120 
-133 RSGYSD
+133 
-139 EDSAQLAQ
+139 
-147 IASLYQNVAD
+147 LYQNIAD
-157 SQLSAGD
+157 EQLSA
-164 SAAYVISQMKAFDI
+164 SEASTVLISQMKAFDI
-178 TADDA
+178 QAENSEHIIDA
-183 ISIIDKTNEVSNN
+183 INETSNQ
-196 FSVSSTDI
+196 FAVSSGDIGKGLTAAGAALSTYGNSFEQTIALVTAGTEIFQGKSQQVARGLNTI
-204 SSALTKT
+204 SSRIAKNEK
-211 STALAA
+211 ALAE
-217 YGNTIDNTI
+217 YGVAVKDENGN
-226 GLVVSGTELMP
+226 
-237 DMAGKVSRGLRTI
+237 LR
-250 GANIVGMASKA
+250 
-261 KEFDITVNGATKT
+261 
-274 IQLFNSQ
+274 
-281 TGEMNS
+281 S
-287 TYDVLKQIAS
+287 TYDILADLAPKWETMS
-297 SWDKMTSAEQS
+297 NTEQV
-308 SLALQLAGKNQI
+308 ALGNTLSGVNMYKIFAA
-320 DVFTSVLGNFNTAIE
+320 VMSNFNTAIE

-397 GYGNNLVA
+397 GYGNNLVS

-412 ILVTINAKVI
+412 VLVAINAKVI
-422 ALKIDSVISEIANL
+422 ALKIDSIITWVSTL
-436 ANSIKQDLAN
+436 TTSIKQGLGNALEVIKNHLSYILERLAEPLIAKT
-446 GLATV
+446 GE
-451 VKHFA
+451 
-456 GYVTGVNTAT
+456 YVTGVEVAT
-466 TANEGFA
+466 TAHKSFA
-473 ISTQGLI
+473 ISTQGVI
-480 SAIGLVTSAIS
+480 PAIGLVTSAIS

-510 ARDNLKSYGESA
+510 ARDNLKSYSESA
-522 DKYKELEKYLSDTN
+522 NKYKELEKYLSDTN

-555 YTDAIKGTTKERE
+555 YTEAIKGTTEERE

-577 NAEEAATTYRESVG
+577 NAEEAASTYRESVG
-591 EVKEATQRVTKGT
+591 EVKSATQRAIEGT
-604 SLTGY
+604 SLTGF
-609 TMKQTQL
+609 TAKQT
-616 QSSLT
+616 SLMKGRT
-621 RGIDILPEYHDVIDA
+621 GIDTLPEYYDVTKA
-636 KGIDAQIDAL
+636 KGINAQIEALEKYQDAL
-646 QKYQD
+646 QKA
-651 KLQEVSDKVGKSDIR
+651 SDEIGEGDLR
-666 YSAYQQAITQT
+666 YSTYQQAIAQT
-677 SAEIKKLTEQQ
+677 SAEIKKLSDQQ
-688 KQDKETLEDANIA
+688 EQDKETLEDANIA

-711 YAQTNEEAS
+711 YAQTNEEAN

-755 EQAKE
+755 KQAKE

-770 EYLKQRNAKSE
+770 EYLKQRNAQSE
-781 ATDST
+781 STDST
-786 NENTDS
+786 DENADS
-792 TTDNAEAVKDLAT
+792 TANNAEAVKDLAT
-805 QLKELKDVQDT
+805 QLKELKDIQETV
-816 AKDALKEY
+816 KDALKEY

-845 LQYLINDNGQFEINK
+845 LQYLVNDNGQFEINK

-892 NTKEMSNLAQSAV
+892 NNEKLSNLAKSATED
-905 GLFGDAAETAGNKST
+905 FGNATETTGNKAT

-926 ISFATA
+926 LSFATA
-932 LATANEAAGGKGVN
+932 VATANEAAGGKGVN

-951 EGQEKIMKAY
+951 EGQEKILERYKGLND
-961 EGYHNQMQKSFKV
+961 EVQKSVKV
-974 TSAQTKAT
+974 TKKQAATT

-993 KAKKELTEANK
+993 KAKKALTEANK

-1131 VDESAVDE
+1131 VDERAVDE
-1139 AQQSLDEYNR
+1139 AQQALDEYNR

-1178 EIKLANDEV
+1178 EIKLANDG
-1187 IKSLDNQISILE
+1187 ILNSLNSQISILE

-1204 VDALADKY
+1204 VDTLANKY
-1212 KNIQNNQ
+1212 KDIQNNQ
-1219 LLIKYLGTTDIFGT
+1219 LLIQYLGTTDIFGT

-1239 VIPTLENVSNKYVSL
+1239 VIPTLSNVENKYISI
-1254 QEDIE
+1254 QKKIE
-1259 KTTKKVEK
+1259 SATKQVEK
-1267 LEKAIKKLDELENST
+1267 LEAAIKKLDELENKT
-1282 KSSTKK
+1282 KSSSKK
-1288 VSKKT
+1288 VSKTSVNKKVEKIVAST
-1293 VSKKVKKIT
+1293 KSKSTSKKKKKK
-1302 ASTKHADGVA
+1302 KHADGVA
-1312 RVGNDEIALVGD
+1312 RVENDEIALVGD
-1324 NPNTELVVGSRIN
+1324 SPDTELVVGSKIN
-1337 EGVTTMLPKGSGVV
+1337 EGITTMLPKGSGVV

-1362 LNNVSAFSSSN
+1362 LNNVGAFSSSN